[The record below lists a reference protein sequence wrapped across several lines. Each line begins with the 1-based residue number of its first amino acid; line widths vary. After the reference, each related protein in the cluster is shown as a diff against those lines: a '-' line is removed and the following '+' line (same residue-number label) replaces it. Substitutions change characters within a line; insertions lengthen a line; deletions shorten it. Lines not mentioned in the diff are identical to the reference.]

1 MAKKKKKTLGGLI
14 KSISSG
20 VKKGIKKV
28 GKVIAK
34 ESANARRAR
43 GGSSKSSG
51 SKGKSTPAV
60 QKYSQRS
67 AQVRNAGGI
76 SSYKAAQKEKK
87 SVSKAKQTN
96 WNNTFASRIKTPTG
110 TTVADNMR
118 AVGDYKRAK
127 YGQSQS
133 KQQQK
138 DTRTVKD
145 LQSWNTLS
153 VDRQRQIGNMGEKN
167 LNKAVNRYQ
176 NYYKVAAQ
184 QEAEKN
190 RYKAGADPDKA
201 DSFLDVVRDKAA
213 GKNGLI
219 KGAGEHISEHYLKP
233 LSKGKI
239 GTVAMNA
246 LNDVG
251 ETTDY
256 MALPLRA
263 LASQDNYVYGSKR
276 LQSRKLIDG
285 QTAWVYSGGKEKQ
298 KKLIEL
304 GAEKILNPN
313 VRATYLEHKKEKAAI
328 HEAGLDEEF
337 EKFAKEYKERNHKKR
352 NFGEKLKEAATTHKN
367 YDPDSGNK
375 ALDIVVGAAG
385 DPTTYLGIGAVGAA
399 AKGAK
404 AGAKAVGKA
413 AAKKAGKEAAEIV
426 EKGAVKN
433 AVKAA
438 AETGARKAGKEAVQ
452 DISGEVA
459 KARVAA
465 KDATKAAKPAV
476 TTAEGR
482 EAIRIKA
489 KMDAGLPVTEAEKK
503 LYNDVVNRSVN
514 AKVDK
519 AGKEA
524 VEARQAKQSTPNAK
538 VGSSPK
544 AQRTFSVKDKA
555 KKAYAT
561 AKAEDVG
568 TDSNLSSYVKE
579 SEVPEEM
586 KPIFSAY
593 KKSTNEKIKNAV
605 INLRNGRPAGART
618 FEVGGTVKTT
628 EGEVIKNLTGVDVTG
643 YKHVLDSDRILHIE
657 ERHGIVGQENTTMKN
672 ANDIARVGYVID
684 NPDSI
689 EYALDQ
695 NGKRRVSYQY
705 GNSNHEPAPL
715 IQYKKRVNG
724 DIVVI
729 EAVPDVSAKKLR
741 IESMYFDTGKTKMPK
756 NINGNPQVQNANNL
770 PRTSKTESGLM
781 PDSKI
786 PPAEGKVNTL
796 DPEYAEYAAKNRVKE
811 PVSEGSVTREVASPM
826 ESEGRTL
833 ENVGKRNV
841 KAYQFEHPEV
851 KPYFESEARV
861 MLGDLRNSVRG
872 EKSYSDALYDV
883 DGMGYTGTKR
893 QTTDDIAALLDGTG
907 FNSKGYSYQ
916 EIEDALEAIIKD
928 NGAENNAASKRV
940 EMMLDERLRNG
951 YTSYDGLEI
960 PASQE
965 YIDMLHAKGID
976 DYGSKVF
983 NERVDISN
991 SSKLDKAAKEAV
1003 EDINAKDYNNI
1014 KGEKVDGK
1022 AVQQIRSGDVSSD
1035 TGRTADIR
1043 QADGGIQG
1051 QSGRNGNDKPRISN
1065 SATAEGLG
1073 RTRGSSGDV
1082 LLDDAKFKQKKKEN
1096 GITDTELGETDHKT
1110 FSEALEQG
1118 KSSNKNGAY
1127 VDSKT
1132 VEDLEKSNAKT
1143 FLSKDGTCG
1152 VAVESNGNI
1161 VGAFKMAGSPHKGA
1175 VEDMIITARANGG
1188 TKMDCYG
1195 SKLVNMYEHAGFI
1208 PVARVPFS
1216 PEGIEDATLLS
1227 RRPDVYVLMKNGDDI
1242 DTVIETAG
1250 RNGYD
1255 LSFPDDLD
1263 KLPTFD
1269 DYDDALEYR
1278 NSLLKKQDAG
1288 IDINAPDTD
1297 WEKAA
1302 KDAVTN
1308 MEKDEAARAPETIKE
1323 KVKPD
1328 SELFDDAVKK
1338 ADYEAEAEKI
1348 MSDNPKMGQNAA
1360 KQNVLYYTTEEANS
1374 MFFEGFDDGLFR
1386 KSPKMSQKE
1395 AREKVANMAE
1405 GKSID
1410 DMARQFIGMDYTSDP
1425 HLFGAMAEK
1434 ILPEL
1439 SKRVEAGDKE
1449 ALKLLMEVSDHA
1461 NSIVSHGASMTN
1473 AAKMWVKMTPIGRCK
1488 AMDSEIARLNKQYG
1502 DRLKKLLELT
1512 DEQKA
1517 LIYKAQTD
1525 EEIGRAV
1532 AQVTEQIWDEIP
1544 STFWEKVNTARHIAM
1559 LLNIKTNLRN
1569 VAGNTAFA
1577 SVRAMSNGLEYV
1589 ITKSMKKTLD
1599 KYGGNAVR
1607 ATRVTSSEMK
1617 GAKNFLDKEFDLN
1630 YSSNSNKYKDQFDMS
1645 RPEGKTVLESK
1656 VGSNVEKFTYWT
1668 LEKGDVAFFKPEY
1681 QKSYARYCKSK
1692 GIPLDKMSEM
1702 TELQR
1707 KQANIYAMR
1716 EAEKATFR
1724 ETTSASR
1731 ALTKLKDNSATAK
1744 GKSVAGTVALRARSV
1759 ALESAVPFVK
1769 TPINVFRQS
1778 VDYSPFGLLKSV
1790 NEMITFKKR
1799 GDVEAL
1805 ENAIHHMS
1813 TGLTGSG
1820 LTVLGAY
1827 LYSHGI
1833 VTTNAGDKS
1842 GDAYYDRDMGYQ
1854 DYSLVIGNKSITI
1867 DWASPMQSSFFM
1879 GAQVYKMSEAKGMSG
1894 KEIMDGFLSLV
1905 SPHLDASFMS
1915 SAKDMMELFIQ
1926 EADTSRD
1933 GGGIGSAILKTV
1945 GGSIPQNF
1953 ISTLLPFSQLMSQT
1967 AGFTDDYQR
1976 DTRSTKE
1983 GTLEKSWDSWGKKMI
1998 NRIPGLRQKYLNPK
2012 LDRRGRD
2019 VKSLTADSNVLTK
2032 FANAF
2037 INPSNVKQITL
2048 DDTDREI
2055 IKIYKGIDTSTEEGK
2070 SSKKYFFYN
2079 FTGNPDYDLTNG
2091 KRMTYDE
2098 AYTYGKSSRSEQ
2110 NKVIQTMLK
2119 APSYKNMTNQMKVDE
2134 IKSSYYI
2141 GKSTA
2146 DMDTYGAKYA
2156 CESLNRDSDK
2166 DAWKRFNA
2174 YGGKAESFMNVYLGK
2189 EKLLARAHDT
2199 SYYTKALAIAAY
2211 GGKKAQKAYDIHDN
2225 KIKLEKEYLDDHGSI
2240 REYSNAM
2247 CNVMSTIKKSDA
2259 TDSMANKAVAAAH
2272 HKINKRTYKA
2282 MGFSSEQANMGIWFK
2297 KNGYSIKSL
2306 TKIKNNGDLL
2316 YDIGKKD
2323 GVMEYIDSLDLK
2335 SSTEKACLFRYL
2347 NSTANNP
2354 YGSIPNYLDMEDDS
2368 SGGSYGRRGY
2378 SRRGHRRG
2386 GGSGSGSSKNS
2397 NLPTWE
2403 EWVKQYIT
2411 TGSTSSKSSG
2421 STAAVKTVDSYLSEA
2436 YRKKQRKLVQK
2447 SLQ

>member
-76 SSYKAAQKEKK
+76 SSYKATQKEKK

-285 QTAWVYSGGKEKQ
+285 QTAWVYSGGKGKQ

-861 MLGDLRNSVRG
+861 MLGDLRNSVKG
-872 EKSYSDALYDV
+872 EKSYSNALYDV

-893 QTTDDIAALLDGTG
+893 QTTEDIAALLDGTG

-991 SSKLDKAAKEAV
+991 SSKLDKAAAEASDQATKIDSDKVAAADMGPEPTAV
-1003 EDINAKDYNNI
+1003 ETNPSLL
-1014 KGEKVDGK
+1014 
-1022 AVQQIRSGDVSSD
+1022 SGNVS
-1035 TGRTADIR
+1035 
-1043 QADGGIQG
+1043 Q
-1051 QSGRNGNDKPRISN
+1051 
-1065 SATAEGLG
+1065 
-1073 RTRGSSGDV
+1073 
-1082 LLDDAKFKQKKKEN
+1082 
-1096 GITDTELGETDHKT
+1096 
-1110 FSEALEQG
+1110 
-1118 KSSNKNGAY
+1118 NGA
-1127 VDSKT
+1127 K
-1132 VEDLEKSNAKT
+1132 
-1143 FLSKDGTCG
+1143 
-1152 VAVESNGNI
+1152 
-1161 VGAFKMAGSPHKGA
+1161 
-1175 VEDMIITARANGG
+1175 
-1188 TKMDCYG
+1188 
-1195 SKLVNMYEHAGFI
+1195 VN
-1208 PVARVPFS
+1208 VP
-1216 PEGIEDATLLS
+1216 DA
-1227 RRPDVYVLMKNGDDI
+1227 
-1242 DTVIETAG
+1242 
-1250 RNGYD
+1250 
-1255 LSFPDDLD
+1255 
-1263 KLPTFD
+1263 
-1269 DYDDALEYR
+1269 
-1278 NSLLKKQDAG
+1278 
-1288 IDINAPDTD
+1288 D
-1297 WEKAA
+1297 WEKTA

-1308 MEKDEAARAPETIKE
+1308 MEKDEAARAPEAIKE

-1502 DRLKKLLELT
+1502 DRLKKPLELT

-1617 GAKNFLDKEFDLN
+1617 GAKTFLDKEFDLN

-1668 LEKGDVAFFKPEY
+1668 LEKGDIAFFKPEY

-1731 ALTKLKDNSATAK
+1731 ALTKLKDKTATGK
-1744 GKSVAGTVALRARSV
+1744 GKSVAGTAALRAGNAV
-1759 ALESAVPFVK
+1759 LESTMPFVK

-1778 VDYSPFGLLKSV
+1778 VDYSPFGLLKSA
-1790 NEMITFKKR
+1790 NEMITFKKH
-1799 GDVEAL
+1799 GNVEAL

-1833 VTTNAGDKS
+1833 VSVKAGEKS
-1842 GDAYYDRDMGYQ
+1842 GDEYYDRDMGYQ

-1879 GAQVYKMSEAKGMSG
+1879 GAQMFKISESKGMSG
-1894 KEIMDGFLSLV
+1894 EEIFDGLLTLV
-1905 SPHLDASFMS
+1905 SPHMDASFMS
-1915 SAKDMMELFIQ
+1915 GTKDMMELFIE
-1926 EADTSRD
+1926 EAGRD
-1933 GGGIGSAILKTV
+1933 GNGLGSAILKTV

-2055 IKIYKGIDTSTEEGK
+2055 IKIYKGIDTNTEEGK

-2134 IKSSYYI
+2134 IKSSYYV
-2141 GKSTA
+2141 GKSKA
-2146 DMDTYGAKYA
+2146 DMKTYGAKYA

-2306 TKIKNNGDLL
+2306 TKIKNNGELL
-2316 YDIGKKD
+2316 YDIGEKD
-2323 GVMEYIDSLDLK
+2323 GVMEYIDSLNLK

-2411 TGSTSSKSSG
+2411 TGTTSSKSSG

>member
-76 SSYKAAQKEKK
+76 SSYKATQKEKK

-285 QTAWVYSGGKEKQ
+285 QTAWVYSGGKGKQ

-861 MLGDLRNSVRG
+861 MLGDLRNSVKG
-872 EKSYSDALYDV
+872 EKSYSNALYDV

-893 QTTDDIAALLDGTG
+893 QTTEDIAALLDGTG

-991 SSKLDKAAKEAV
+991 SSKLDKAAAEASDQATKIDSDKVAAADMGPEPTAV
-1003 EDINAKDYNNI
+1003 ETNPSLL
-1014 KGEKVDGK
+1014 
-1022 AVQQIRSGDVSSD
+1022 SGNVS
-1035 TGRTADIR
+1035 
-1043 QADGGIQG
+1043 Q
-1051 QSGRNGNDKPRISN
+1051 
-1065 SATAEGLG
+1065 
-1073 RTRGSSGDV
+1073 
-1082 LLDDAKFKQKKKEN
+1082 
-1096 GITDTELGETDHKT
+1096 
-1110 FSEALEQG
+1110 
-1118 KSSNKNGAY
+1118 NGA
-1127 VDSKT
+1127 K
-1132 VEDLEKSNAKT
+1132 
-1143 FLSKDGTCG
+1143 
-1152 VAVESNGNI
+1152 
-1161 VGAFKMAGSPHKGA
+1161 
-1175 VEDMIITARANGG
+1175 
-1188 TKMDCYG
+1188 
-1195 SKLVNMYEHAGFI
+1195 VN
-1208 PVARVPFS
+1208 VP
-1216 PEGIEDATLLS
+1216 DA
-1227 RRPDVYVLMKNGDDI
+1227 
-1242 DTVIETAG
+1242 
-1250 RNGYD
+1250 
-1255 LSFPDDLD
+1255 
-1263 KLPTFD
+1263 
-1269 DYDDALEYR
+1269 
-1278 NSLLKKQDAG
+1278 
-1288 IDINAPDTD
+1288 D
-1297 WEKAA
+1297 WEKTA

-1308 MEKDEAARAPETIKE
+1308 MEKDEAARAPEAIKE

-1502 DRLKKLLELT
+1502 DRLKKPLELT

-1617 GAKNFLDKEFDLN
+1617 GAKTFLDKEFDLN

-1668 LEKGDVAFFKPEY
+1668 LEKGDIAFFKPEY

-1692 GIPLDKMSEM
+1692 GIPLDKMSKM

-1707 KQANIYAMR
+1707 KQANIYAMK

-1731 ALTKLKDNSATAK
+1731 ALTKLKDKTATGK
-1744 GKSVAGTVALRARSV
+1744 GKSVAGTAALRAGNAV
-1759 ALESAVPFVK
+1759 LESTMPFVK

-1778 VDYSPFGLLKSV
+1778 VDYSPFGLLKSA
-1790 NEMITFKKR
+1790 NEMITFKKH
-1799 GDVEAL
+1799 GNVEAL

-1833 VTTNAGDKS
+1833 VSVKAGEKS
-1842 GDAYYDRDMGYQ
+1842 GDEYYDRDMGYQ

-1879 GAQVYKMSEAKGMSG
+1879 GAQMFKMSESKGMSG
-1894 KEIMDGFLSLV
+1894 EEIFDGLLTLV
-1905 SPHLDASFMS
+1905 SPHMDASFMS
-1915 SAKDMMELFIQ
+1915 GTKDMMELFIE
-1926 EADTSRD
+1926 EAGRD
-1933 GGGIGSAILKTV
+1933 GNGLGSAILKTV

-2055 IKIYKGIDTSTEEGK
+2055 IKIYKGIDTSTKEGK
-2070 SSKKYFFYN
+2070 SSKKHFFYN

-2098 AYTYGKSSRSEQ
+2098 AYTYGKSSRGEQ
-2110 NKVIQTMLK
+2110 NNVIQDMLK
-2119 APSYKNMTNQMKVDE
+2119 ASSYKNMTNQMKVDE
-2134 IKSSYYI
+2134 IKSSYFI
-2141 GKSTA
+2141 GQSTA
-2146 DMDTYGAKYA
+2146 DMKTYGAKYA
-2156 CESLNRDSDK
+2156 CESLNRDK
-2166 DAWKRFNA
+2166 DAYKKYEA
-2174 YGGKAESFMNVYLGK
+2174 LGGKAKDFMNVYLGK

-2199 SYYTKALAIAAY
+2199 TWYTKALAIEAY
-2211 GGKKAQKAYDIHDN
+2211 GGANKKNMRTAFEIKPD
-2225 KIKLEKEYLDDHGSI
+2225 KVKLEREYLENHGSI
-2240 REYSNAM
+2240 KEYSNAM
-2247 CNVMSTIKKSDA
+2247 CKIVSTVNKSGILDDRKSQYG
-2259 TDSMANKAVAAAH
+2259 TPEPSMAEKAVAAAYH
-2272 HKINKRTYKA
+2272 NINNRTYKA
-2282 MGFSSEQANMGIWFK
+2282 MGLSVDQANMGIWFK
-2297 KNGYSIKSL
+2297 DNGYSLKAL
-2306 TKIKNNGDLL
+2306 DKIKDNGDML
-2316 YDIGKKD
+2316 YDLGNKD
-2323 GVMEYIDSLDLK
+2323 GVIEYIDSLNLK
-2335 SSTEKACLFRYL
+2335 DNTEKACLFRYL
-2347 NSTANNP
+2347 STANNP

-2411 TGSTSSKSSG
+2411 TGPTSSKSSG

>member
-1 MAKKKKKTLGGLI
+1 MAKKKKKTIGGLI
-14 KSISSG
+14 KSIGSG
-20 VKKGIKKV
+20 IKKSVKKV

-87 SVSKAKQTN
+87 NVSKAKQTN

-110 TTVADNMR
+110 TTVADNLR

-145 LQSWNTLS
+145 IQSWNTLS
-153 VDRQRQIGNMGEKN
+153 VNRQNQIGKMGEKN
-167 LNKAVNRYQ
+167 INKAVNRYQ

-201 DSFLDVVRDKAA
+201 DSFLDVARDKAA

-239 GTVAMNA
+239 GTVAMNL
-246 LNDVG
+246 LNEVG
-251 ETTDY
+251 ENAD
-256 MALPLRA
+256 AVGIGLRA
-263 LASQDNYVYGSKR
+263 LESSDSYVYGSKNF
-276 LQSRKLIDG
+276 QTRKRIEG
-285 QTAWVYSGGKEKQ
+285 QKAWVYSGGKEKQ
-298 KKLIEL
+298 KKLMEL
-304 GAEKILNPN
+304 GAEDAIDANRSTP
-313 VRATYLEHKKEKAAI
+313 LERKEKLKAI
-328 HEAGLDEEF
+328 RKAGLEDELKKF
-337 EKFAKEYKERNHKKR
+337 EKEWRERNRGQKHADLK
-352 NFGEKLKEAATTHKN
+352 KLKEAYTTHKN
-367 YDPDSGNK
+367 YNADSGNK
-375 ALDIVVGAAG
+375 VLDILYETAI
-385 DPTTYLGIGAVGAA
+385 DPTTYIGVGAVDGAV
-399 AKGAK
+399 KGVK
-404 AGAKAVGKA
+404 AGAKAATKA
-413 AAKKAGKEAAEIV
+413 AAKKAGKEAAGIV

-438 AETGARKAGKEAVQ
+438 AETGAKKAGKEAAQNVG
-452 DISGEVA
+452 GEVA

-465 KDATKAAKPAV
+465 KDAAKAAQPAV
-476 TTAEGR
+476 TKAEGK
-482 EAIRIKA
+482 EAIRVKA
-489 KMDAGLPVTEAEKK
+489 RMDAGQPVTDAEKK

-514 AKVDK
+514 AKVEK

-524 VEARQAKQSTPNAK
+524 VEVRRAEEAAKNTTSGNRRLRTADIETYNNTGSKKALHKKAKSSDNVLTSDEEIQNFIHKSISTGNEEIKAYGVVGDNFAADISKATGGNVDISGKYLELPSGKVRHAK
-538 VGSSPK
+538 KNHMKPK
-544 AQRTFSVKDKA
+544 EKGDLPLTETDFRKIPDYIDNYDDIIEVVDTKNGVRIKIANKVNGYTIITEMVSDSRHSVKFQNMWKVETT
-555 KKAYAT
+555 KYL
-561 AKAEDVG
+561 AEKEKSLRYQVPLS
-568 TDSNLSSYVKE
+568 TKRPYDSNLS
-579 SEVPEEM
+579 
-586 KPIFSAY
+586 
-593 KKSTNEKIKNAV
+593 
-605 INLRNGRPAGART
+605 AG
-618 FEVGGTVKTT
+618 
-628 EGEVIKNLTGVDVTG
+628 
-643 YKHVLDSDRILHIE
+643 
-657 ERHGIVGQENTTMKN
+657 
-672 ANDIARVGYVID
+672 
-684 NPDSI
+684 
-689 EYALDQ
+689 
-695 NGKRRVSYQY
+695 
-705 GNSNHEPAPL
+705 
-715 IQYKKRVNG
+715 
-724 DIVVI
+724 
-729 EAVPDVSAKKLR
+729 KL
-741 IESMYFDTGKTKMPK
+741 S
-756 NINGNPQVQNANNL
+756 
-770 PRTSKTESGLM
+770 S
-781 PDSKI
+781 DSKI
-786 PPAEGKVNTL
+786 SSAEGKVNTL

-811 PVSEGSVTREVASPM
+811 PVSEGNVTREVESPL

-841 KAYQFEHPEV
+841 KAYQYEHPEV

-861 MLGDLRNSVRG
+861 MLGDLRNSTKG
-872 EKSYSDALYDV
+872 ERSFSSALYEAN
-883 DGMGYTGTKR
+883 GLGYTGTSR
-893 QTTDDIAALLDGTG
+893 HTTDDIATLLDGIG
-907 FNSKGYSYQ
+907 FNTKGYSYQ

-928 NGAENNAASKRV
+928 KGAENNAASKRV
-940 EMMLDERLRNG
+940 EIMLDERLRNG

-960 PASQE
+960 PPNQE
-965 YIDMLHAKGID
+965 YIDMLYAKGVD

-983 NERVDISN
+983 NERVDISDG
-991 SSKLDKAAKEAV
+991 SKLDNAAKEAV
-1003 EDINAKDYNNI
+1003 EESNVKN
-1014 KGEKVDGK
+1014 
-1022 AVQQIRSGDVSSD
+1022 DVSS
-1035 TGRTADIR
+1035 
-1043 QADGGIQG
+1043 
-1051 QSGRNGNDKPRISN
+1051 
-1065 SATAEGLG
+1065 E
-1073 RTRGSSGDV
+1073 
-1082 LLDDAKFKQKKKEN
+1082 DAKLPQKKADSS
-1096 GITDTELGETDHKT
+1096 IT
-1110 FSEALEQG
+1110 
-1118 KSSNKNGAY
+1118 
-1127 VDSKT
+1127 
-1132 VEDLEKSNAKT
+1132 
-1143 FLSKDGTCG
+1143 
-1152 VAVESNGNI
+1152 
-1161 VGAFKMAGSPHKGA
+1161 
-1175 VEDMIITARANGG
+1175 
-1188 TKMDCYG
+1188 
-1195 SKLVNMYEHAGFI
+1195 
-1208 PVARVPFS
+1208 
-1216 PEGIEDATLLS
+1216 
-1227 RRPDVYVLMKNGDDI
+1227 
-1242 DTVIETAG
+1242 
-1250 RNGYD
+1250 
-1255 LSFPDDLD
+1255 
-1263 KLPTFD
+1263 
-1269 DYDDALEYR
+1269 
-1278 NSLLKKQDAG
+1278 
-1288 IDINAPDTD
+1288 DTD
-1297 WEKAA
+1297 WEKTA
-1302 KDAVTN
+1302 KDAVEN
-1308 MEKDEAARAPETIKE
+1308 MDKNEAARAPETIKE

-1338 ADYEAEAEKI
+1338 ADYKAEAEKI
-1348 MSDNPKMGQNAA
+1348 MSDNSGMGQNAA
-1360 KQNVLYYTTEEANS
+1360 KQNVLYYTTEEANN

-1386 KSPKMSQKE
+1386 KSPKISQKE
-1395 AREKVANMAE
+1395 ARDKVANMAE

-1410 DMARQFIGMDYTSDP
+1410 DMARQFLGMDYTSDP

-1439 SKRVEAGDKE
+1439 SKRVEAGDKD
-1449 ALKLLMEVSDHA
+1449 ALEVLMIVSDHA
-1461 NSIVSHGASMTN
+1461 NSIVSHSASMTN

-1502 DRLKKLLELT
+1502 DRLKKPLELT

-1577 SVRAMSNGLEYV
+1577 SVRAMSNGLEYIV
-1589 ITKSMKKTLD
+1589 TKSMKKTID
-1599 KYGGNAVR
+1599 KHGGDAVR
-1607 ATRVTSSEMK
+1607 ATRVTGAEMK
-1617 GAKNFLDKEFDLN
+1617 GAKDFLNKEFDLN

-1656 VGSNVEKFTYWT
+1656 VGSSVEKFTYWT
-1668 LEKGDVAFFKPEY
+1668 LEKGDIAFFKPEY

-1692 GIPLDKMSEM
+1692 GIPLDKLSEM

-1724 ETTSASR
+1724 ETTSASK
-1731 ALTKLKDNSATAK
+1731 ALTKLKDKTATAK
-1744 GKSVAGTVALRARSV
+1744 GKSVAGTALLRAENAV
-1759 ALESAVPFVK
+1759 LESTMPFVK

-1778 VDYSPFGLLKSV
+1778 VDYSPIGLLKSV

-1799 GDVEAL
+1799 GNVEAL

-1833 VTTNAGDKS
+1833 VTVKAGNKS
-1842 GDAYYDRDMGYQ
+1842 GDEYYDRDMGYQ

-1879 GAQVYKMSEAKGMSG
+1879 GAQMFKMSESKGMSG
-1894 KEIMDGFLSLV
+1894 EEIFNGLLTLV

-1915 SAKDMMELFIQ
+1915 GTKDVMELFIE
-1926 EADTSRD
+1926 EAGRD
-1933 GGGIGSAILKTV
+1933 GNGVGSAILKTV

-1967 AGFTDDYQR
+1967 AGFTDEYQR
-1976 DTRSTKE
+1976 DTRSTKA

-2019 VKSLTADSNVLTK
+2019 VKSLTADSNILTK

-2037 INPSNVKQITL
+2037 VNPSNVKQITL
-2048 DDTDREI
+2048 DDTDREL
-2055 IKIYKGIDTSTEEGK
+2055 IKIYKGIDTSTEAGK
-2070 SSKKYFFYN
+2070 DSKERFFYN
-2079 FTGNPDYDLTNG
+2079 FTGNPTYNLTDG

-2098 AYTYGKSSRSEQ
+2098 AYTYGKSSRGEQ
-2110 NKVIQTMLK
+2110 NNVIQDMLK
-2119 APSYKNMTNQMKVDE
+2119 ASSYKNMTNQMKVDE

-2156 CESLNRDSDK
+2156 CESLTRDK
-2166 DAWKRFNA
+2166 DAYKKYEA
-2174 YGGKAESFMNVYLGK
+2174 LGGKAKDFMNVYLGK

-2199 SYYTKALAIAAY
+2199 TWYTKALAIEAY
-2211 GGKKAQKAYDIHDN
+2211 GGANKKNMRTAFEIKPD
-2225 KIKLEKEYLDDHGSI
+2225 KVKLEREYLENHGSI
-2240 REYSNAM
+2240 KEYSNAM
-2247 CNVMSTIKKSDA
+2247 CKIVSTVNQSGILDDKKSQYG
-2259 TDSMANKAVAAAH
+2259 TPEPSMAQKAVAAAYH
-2272 HKINKRTYKA
+2272 NINNRTYKA
-2282 MGFSSEQANMGIWFK
+2282 MGLSADQANMGIWFK
-2297 KNGYSIKSL
+2297 KNGYNLKAL
-2306 TKIKNNGDLL
+2306 DKIKDNGDIL
-2316 YDIGKKD
+2316 YDLGNKD
-2323 GVMEYIDSLDLK
+2323 GVIEYIDSLNLK
-2335 SSTEKACLFRYL
+2335 DNTEKACLFRYL
-2347 NSTANNP
+2347 STANNP

-2368 SGGSYGRRGY
+2368 KSGGSYSGRSYSRRGY
-2378 SRRGHRRG
+2378 SR
-2386 GGSGSGSSKNS
+2386 GGSGSSSGKS
-2397 NLPTWE
+2397 SSLPTWE

-2411 TGSTSSKSSG
+2411 TGATSSKSSG

>member
-133 KQQQK
+133 RQQQK

-153 VDRQRQIGNMGEKN
+153 VNRQKQIGNMGEKN

-786 PPAEGKVNTL
+786 PPAEGKVNT
-796 DPEYAEYAAKNRVKE
+796 P
-811 PVSEGSVTREVASPM
+811 
-826 ESEGRTL
+826 
-833 ENVGKRNV
+833 
-841 KAYQFEHPEV
+841 
-851 KPYFESEARV
+851 
-861 MLGDLRNSVRG
+861 
-872 EKSYSDALYDV
+872 DA
-883 DGMGYTGTKR
+883 
-893 QTTDDIAALLDGTG
+893 
-907 FNSKGYSYQ
+907 N
-916 EIEDALEAIIKD
+916 
-928 NGAENNAASKRV
+928 
-940 EMMLDERLRNG
+940 
-951 YTSYDGLEI
+951 
-960 PASQE
+960 
-965 YIDMLHAKGID
+965 
-976 DYGSKVF
+976 
-983 NERVDISN
+983 
-991 SSKLDKAAKEAV
+991 LDKAAKEAV

-1022 AVQQIRSGDVSSD
+1022 AVQQIRSGAVSSD

-1043 QADGGIQG
+1043 QAYGGIQG

-1227 RRPDVYVLMKNGDDI
+1227 RRPDVYILMKNSDDI

-1297 WEKAA
+1297 WEKTA

-1308 MEKDEAARAPETIKE
+1308 MEKDEAARAPEAIKE

-1502 DRLKKLLELT
+1502 DRLKKPLELT

-1617 GAKNFLDKEFDLN
+1617 GAKTFLDKEFDLN

-1668 LEKGDVAFFKPEY
+1668 LEKGDIAFFKPEY

-1731 ALTKLKDNSATAK
+1731 ALTKLKDKTATGK
-1744 GKSVAGTVALRARSV
+1744 GKSVAGTAALRAGNAV
-1759 ALESAVPFVK
+1759 LESTMPFVK

-1778 VDYSPFGLLKSV
+1778 VDYSPFGLLKSA
-1790 NEMITFKKR
+1790 NEMITFKKH
-1799 GDVEAL
+1799 GNVEAL

-1833 VTTNAGDKS
+1833 VSVKAGEKS
-1842 GDAYYDRDMGYQ
+1842 GDEYYDRDMGYQ

-1879 GAQVYKMSEAKGMSG
+1879 GAQMFKMSESKGMSG
-1894 KEIMDGFLSLV
+1894 EEIFDGLLTLV
-1905 SPHLDASFMS
+1905 SPHMDASFMS
-1915 SAKDMMELFIQ
+1915 GTKDMMELFIE
-1926 EADTSRD
+1926 EAGRD
-1933 GGGIGSAILKTV
+1933 GNGLGSAILKTV

-1967 AGFTDDYQR
+1967 AGFTDECQR

-2048 DDTDREI
+2048 DDADREI

-2070 SSKKYFFYN
+2070 SSKKYFLYN

-2098 AYTYGKSSRSEQ
+2098 AYTYGKSSRGEQ

-2134 IKSSYYI
+2134 IKSSYYV
-2141 GKSTA
+2141 GKSKA
-2146 DMDTYGAKYA
+2146 DMKTYGAKYA

>member
-184 QEAEKN
+184 QGAEKN

-375 ALDIVVGAAG
+375 ALDIVIGAAG

-489 KMDAGLPVTEAEKK
+489 KMDAGLPVTDAERK

-524 VEARQAKQSTPNAK
+524 VEDL
-538 VGSSPK
+538 K
-544 AQRTFSVKDKA
+544 AERAVSRRIRTNEDVKK
-555 KKAYAT
+555 YMAT
-561 AKAEDVG
+561 APKNSTKRNTIRAWKAGEKVVLTSDDEIKHFISDAIDGKVVKQAG
-568 TDSNLSSYVKE
+568 YGIVNRRLSSDVKRIDNSIDIKDYYLE
-579 SEVPEEM
+579 LNPSDLQHGFNDHADPKQVGDLPLT
-586 KPIFSAY
+586 
-593 KKSTNEKIKNAV
+593 KKDFEKIPEY
-605 INLRNGRPAGART
+605 IDTYDDIL
-618 FEVGGTVKTT
+618 EVVHSGKF
-628 EGEVIKNLTGVDVTG
+628 K
-643 YKHVLDSDRILHIE
+643 KCVL
-657 ERHGIVGQENTTMKN
+657 G
-672 ANDIARVGYVID
+672 
-684 NPDSI
+684 
-689 EYALDQ
+689 
-695 NGKRRVSYQY
+695 
-705 GNSNHEPAPL
+705 
-715 IQYKKRVNG
+715 KRVNG
-724 DIVVI
+724 YTVIVEFI
-729 EAVPDVSAKKLR
+729 SDGRKALR
-741 IESMYFDTGKTKMPK
+741 PKTVYKM
-756 NINGNPQVQNANNL
+756 
-770 PRTSKTESGLM
+770 KTEKYLNKYGDQIKRNATVDAQAQRLEKSIKAPSSLDI
-781 PDSKI
+781 PSNSKI
-786 PPAEGKVNTL
+786 PSTEGKVNPSGNFVSENKTGLDNLPGNGLQLPKLGDTSDPINSLSKEAGKVNVL

-833 ENVGKRNV
+833 ENVGKRDV

-861 MLGDLRNSVRG
+861 MLGDLRNSVKG

-893 QTTDDIAALLDGTG
+893 QTTEDIAALLDGTG

-991 SSKLDKAAKEAV
+991 SSKLDKAAAEASDQATKIDSDKVAAADMGPEPTAV
-1003 EDINAKDYNNI
+1003 ETNPSLL
-1014 KGEKVDGK
+1014 
-1022 AVQQIRSGDVSSD
+1022 SGNVS
-1035 TGRTADIR
+1035 
-1043 QADGGIQG
+1043 Q
-1051 QSGRNGNDKPRISN
+1051 
-1065 SATAEGLG
+1065 
-1073 RTRGSSGDV
+1073 
-1082 LLDDAKFKQKKKEN
+1082 
-1096 GITDTELGETDHKT
+1096 
-1110 FSEALEQG
+1110 
-1118 KSSNKNGAY
+1118 NGA
-1127 VDSKT
+1127 K
-1132 VEDLEKSNAKT
+1132 
-1143 FLSKDGTCG
+1143 
-1152 VAVESNGNI
+1152 
-1161 VGAFKMAGSPHKGA
+1161 
-1175 VEDMIITARANGG
+1175 
-1188 TKMDCYG
+1188 
-1195 SKLVNMYEHAGFI
+1195 VN
-1208 PVARVPFS
+1208 V
-1216 PEGIEDATLLS
+1216 
-1227 RRPDVYVLMKNGDDI
+1227 
-1242 DTVIETAG
+1242 
-1250 RNGYD
+1250 
-1255 LSFPDDLD
+1255 
-1263 KLPTFD
+1263 
-1269 DYDDALEYR
+1269 
-1278 NSLLKKQDAG
+1278 
-1288 IDINAPDTD
+1288 PDTD
-1297 WEKAA
+1297 WEKTA

-1308 MEKDEAARAPETIKE
+1308 MEKDEAARAPEAIKE

-1502 DRLKKLLELT
+1502 DRLKKPLELT

-1617 GAKNFLDKEFDLN
+1617 GAKTFLDKEFDLN

-1668 LEKGDVAFFKPEY
+1668 LEKGDIAFFKPEY

-1731 ALTKLKDNSATAK
+1731 ALTKLKDKTATGK
-1744 GKSVAGTVALRARSV
+1744 GKSVAGTAALRAGNAV
-1759 ALESAVPFVK
+1759 LESTMPFVK

-1778 VDYSPFGLLKSV
+1778 VDYSPFGLLKSA
-1790 NEMITFKKR
+1790 NEMITFKKH
-1799 GDVEAL
+1799 GNVEAL

-1833 VTTNAGDKS
+1833 VSVKAGEKS
-1842 GDAYYDRDMGYQ
+1842 GDEYYDRDMGYQ

-1879 GAQVYKMSEAKGMSG
+1879 GAQMFKISESKGMSG
-1894 KEIMDGFLSLV
+1894 EEIFDGLLTLV
-1905 SPHLDASFMS
+1905 SPHMDASFMS
-1915 SAKDMMELFIQ
+1915 GTKDMMELFIE
-1926 EADTSRD
+1926 EAGRD
-1933 GGGIGSAILKTV
+1933 GNGLGSAILKTV

-2070 SSKKYFFYN
+2070 SSKKYLFYN

-2134 IKSSYYI
+2134 IKSSYYV
-2141 GKSTA
+2141 GKSKA
-2146 DMDTYGAKYA
+2146 DMKTYGAKYA

-2411 TGSTSSKSSG
+2411 TGPTSSKSSG

>member
-34 ESANARRAR
+34 ESANASRAR

-87 SVSKAKQTN
+87 SVSKVNQTN

-127 YGQSQS
+127 YGQAQS

-153 VDRQRQIGNMGEKN
+153 VNRQKQLGKMGEKN

-313 VRATYLEHKKEKAAI
+313 VRATYLDHKKEKAAI

-482 EAIRIKA
+482 EAIRVKA
-489 KMDAGLPVTEAEKK
+489 RMDAGLPITDAEKEM
-503 LYNDVVNRSVN
+503 YNKVVNRSVN

-524 VEARQAKQSTPNAK
+524 VVELGEKKSVRKRNADDTAYDPRTTK
-538 VGSSPK
+538 ILNPYSGESPK
-544 AQRTFSVKDKA
+544 INNYYPNWVKVDKKHVENAENTIKTTDGSKKLVKQAYEKVFTDSGDARKITVKGVTYNEKPYDVSVA
-555 KKAYAT
+555 KKAVGKVVSDPHMTPEKLAIINQLDDVIADAHFVGSGGFIQHGSKQKQVLRYDYFETDVRIGSDDYVVSFDVEVYKASNNYRTHRVTKIDLNKVSAADMGPEPT
-561 AKAEDVG
+561 AVE
-568 TDSNLSSYVKE
+568 TNPSLLSSNVSQKDVK
-579 SEVPEEM
+579 VN
-586 KPIFSAY
+586 
-593 KKSTNEKIKNAV
+593 T
-605 INLRNGRPAGART
+605 LAG
-618 FEVGGTVKTT
+618 
-628 EGEVIKNLTGVDVTG
+628 D
-643 YKHVLDSDRILHIE
+643 
-657 ERHGIVGQENTTMKN
+657 
-672 ANDIARVGYVID
+672 
-684 NPDSI
+684 
-689 EYALDQ
+689 
-695 NGKRRVSYQY
+695 
-705 GNSNHEPAPL
+705 
-715 IQYKKRVNG
+715 
-724 DIVVI
+724 
-729 EAVPDVSAKKLR
+729 
-741 IESMYFDTGKTKMPK
+741 KTKRDATVDAQAQRLEKSIKAPSSLDIPS
-756 NINGNPQVQNANNL
+756 N
-770 PRTSKTESGLM
+770 
-781 PDSKI
+781 SKI
-786 PPAEGKVNTL
+786 SSTEGKVNA
-796 DPEYAEYAAKNRVKE
+796 P
-811 PVSEGSVTREVASPM
+811 
-826 ESEGRTL
+826 
-833 ENVGKRNV
+833 
-841 KAYQFEHPEV
+841 
-851 KPYFESEARV
+851 
-861 MLGDLRNSVRG
+861 
-872 EKSYSDALYDV
+872 DA
-883 DGMGYTGTKR
+883 
-893 QTTDDIAALLDGTG
+893 
-907 FNSKGYSYQ
+907 N
-916 EIEDALEAIIKD
+916 
-928 NGAENNAASKRV
+928 
-940 EMMLDERLRNG
+940 
-951 YTSYDGLEI
+951 
-960 PASQE
+960 
-965 YIDMLHAKGID
+965 
-976 DYGSKVF
+976 
-983 NERVDISN
+983 
-991 SSKLDKAAKEAV
+991 LDKAAKEAV

-1043 QADGGIQG
+1043 QTDEGIQG
-1051 QSGRNGNDKPRISN
+1051 RSGRTENDIGRTDK
-1065 SATAEGLG
+1065 SATAERLG
-1073 RTRGSSGDV
+1073 GTRGSSGDV

-1132 VEDLEKSNAKT
+1132 VEELEKSNAKT

-1161 VGAFKMAGSPHKGA
+1161 VGAFKMADSPHKGA
-1175 VEDMIITARANGG
+1175 VKDMIITARANGG

-1195 SKLVNMYEHAGFI
+1195 SKLVNMYERAGFI

-1216 PEGIEDATLLS
+1216 PEGIEDAILLS
-1227 RRPDVYVLMKNGDDI
+1227 RRPDVYILMKNSDDI
-1242 DTVIETAG
+1242 DTVVETVG
-1250 RNGYD
+1250 KDGYKW
-1255 LSFPDDLD
+1255 SSQADLD

-1288 IDINAPDTD
+1288 IDINAPDPD
-1297 WEKAA
+1297 WEKTA

-1488 AMDSEIARLNKQYG
+1488 AMDNEIARLNKQYG
-1502 DRLKKLLELT
+1502 DRLKKPLELT

-1617 GAKNFLDKEFDLN
+1617 GAKDFLDKEFDLN

-1656 VGSNVEKFTYWT
+1656 VGSSVEKFTYWT
-1668 LEKGDVAFFKPEY
+1668 LEKGDIAFFKPEY

-1731 ALTKLKDNSATAK
+1731 ALTKLKDESATAK
-1744 GKSVAGTVALRARSV
+1744 GKSIAGTVALRARSV

-1799 GDVEAL
+1799 GNVEAL

-1915 SAKDMMELFIQ
+1915 SARDMMELFIQ

-1933 GGGIGSAILKTV
+1933 GGGIGSAILKTA

-1967 AGFTDDYQR
+1967 AGFTDEYQR
-1976 DTRSTKE
+1976 DTRSTKS

-2055 IKIYKGIDTSTEEGK
+2055 IKIYKGIDTSTKEGK
-2070 SSKKYFFYN
+2070 DSQKRFFYN
-2079 FTGNPDYDLTNG
+2079 FTGNPTYDLTNG

-2110 NKVIQTMLK
+2110 NNVIQDMLK
-2119 APSYKNMTNQMKVDE
+2119 ASSYKNMTNQMKVDE
-2134 IKSSYYI
+2134 IKSSYFI
-2141 GKSTA
+2141 GTSTA
-2146 DMDTYGAKYA
+2146 DMKTYGAKYA
-2156 CESLNRDSDK
+2156 CESLTRDK
-2166 DAWKRFNA
+2166 DAYKKYEA
-2174 YGGKAESFMNVYLGK
+2174 LGGKAKDFMNVYLGK

-2199 SYYTKALAIAAY
+2199 TWYTKALAIEAY
-2211 GGKKAQKAYDIHDN
+2211 GGANKKDMRTAFEIKPD
-2225 KIKLEKEYLDDHGSI
+2225 KVKLEREYLENHGSI
-2240 REYSNAM
+2240 KEYSNAM
-2247 CNVMSTIKKSDA
+2247 CKIVSTVNQSGVLDDKK
-2259 TDSMANKAVAAAH
+2259 TQYGTPEPSMAQKAVAAAYH
-2272 HKINKRTYKA
+2272 NINNRTYKA
-2282 MGFSSEQANMGIWFK
+2282 MGLSVDQANMGIWFK
-2297 KNGYSIKSL
+2297 KNGYSLKAL
-2306 TKIKNNGDLL
+2306 DKIKDNGDML
-2316 YDIGKKD
+2316 YDLGNKD
-2323 GVMEYIDSLDLK
+2323 GVIEYIDSLNLK
-2335 SSTEKACLFRYL
+2335 DNTEKACLFRYL
-2347 NSTANNP
+2347 STANNP
-2354 YGSIPNYLDMEDDS
+2354 YGSIPNYLKMEDDG
-2368 SGGSYGRRGY
+2368 SGGSYGGRGY
-2378 SRRGHRRG
+2378 SRRGYSR
-2386 GGSGSGSSKNS
+2386 GGSGSGSKKSS
-2397 NLPTWE
+2397 DLPTWE

>member
-67 AQVRNAGGI
+67 AQVRNTGGI

-87 SVSKAKQTN
+87 NVSKASQTN
-96 WNNTFASRIKTPTG
+96 WNNTFASKIKTPTG

-153 VDRQRQIGNMGEKN
+153 VDRQKQLGKMGEKN

-201 DSFLDVVRDKAA
+201 DSFLDVFRDKAA

-239 GTVAMNA
+239 GTVAMNV
-246 LNDVG
+246 LNEIGEDSDAVG
-251 ETTDY
+251 IG
-256 MALPLRA
+256 LRS
-263 LASQDNYVYGSKR
+263 LESQNSYVYGSKNF
-276 LQSRKLIDG
+276 QTRKMIDG
-285 QTAWVYSGGKEKQ
+285 QKAWVYSGGKEKQ

-304 GAEKILNPN
+304 GAEGAIGLNSTP
-313 VRATYLEHKKEKAAI
+313 LERKKKLKAI
-328 HEAGLDEEF
+328 HEAGLDDEF
-337 EKFAKEYKERNHKKR
+337 EKFKKEYAVRNRGQKHADLNELKK
-352 NFGEKLKEAATTHKN
+352 AYTTHKN
-367 YDPDSGNK
+367 YNADSGNK
-375 ALDIVVGAAG
+375 ALDFLYEIAI
-385 DPTTYLGIGAVGAA
+385 DPTTYAGIGAVGAA
-399 AKGAK
+399 AKGVKAGAK
-404 AGAKAVGKA
+404 AGVKAVGKA

-438 AETGARKAGKEAVQ
+438 AETGAKKAGKEAVQ
-452 DISGEVA
+452 DVSGEVA

-465 KDATKAAKPAV
+465 KDVSKAAKPAV

-482 EAIRIKA
+482 EAIRVKA
-489 KMDAGLPVTEAEKK
+489 RMDAGLPVTEAEKEM
-503 LYNDVVNRSVN
+503 YNKVVNRSVN

-524 VEARQAKQSTPNAK
+524 VENLKAERATSRRIETDEDVQKYLLTASNTKTKRKTIHAWENGEKVVLTSDDDIKQFISDSIDGKVDKQAGYGIVNRKLSADLKRIN
-538 VGSSPK
+538 GDID
-544 AQRTFSVKDKA
+544 VKDYYLELNPSDLRHGFKEHVEPKQLGDLPITKA
-555 KKAYAT
+555 DIENIPKYIDDYDDII
-561 AKAEDVG
+561 DVVSTG
-568 TDSNLSSYVKE
+568 N
-579 SEVPEEM
+579 
-586 KPIFSAY
+586 
-593 KKSTNEKIKNAV
+593 KKSFV
-605 INLRNGRPAGART
+605 IG
-618 FEVGGTVKTT
+618 
-628 EGEVIKNLTGVDVTG
+628 
-643 YKHVLDSDRILHIE
+643 
-657 ERHGIVGQENTTMKN
+657 
-672 ANDIARVGYVID
+672 
-684 NPDSI
+684 
-689 EYALDQ
+689 
-695 NGKRRVSYQY
+695 
-705 GNSNHEPAPL
+705 
-715 IQYKKRVNG
+715 KRVNG
-724 DIVVI
+724 HTVIVEV
-729 EAVPDVSAKKLR
+729 VSDGRQSIKP
-741 IESMYFDTGKTKMPK
+741 KTFFKM
-756 NINGNPQVQNANNL
+756 
-770 PRTSKTESGLM
+770 KTEKYLEQYGDKIRKNALVDAQAQRLEIGSNRTPSSLGI
-781 PDSKI
+781 PSDSKI

-811 PVSEGSVTREVASPM
+811 PISEGSVPREVASPM

-833 ENVGKRNV
+833 ENVGKRDV

-861 MLGDLRNSVRG
+861 MLGDLKNSVKG

-960 PASQE
+960 PANQE
-965 YIDMLHAKGID
+965 YIDMLHAKEID

-1003 EDINAKDYNNI
+1003 EDIN
-1014 KGEKVDGK
+1014 
-1022 AVQQIRSGDVSSD
+1022 
-1035 TGRTADIR
+1035 T
-1043 QADGGIQG
+1043 
-1051 QSGRNGNDKPRISN
+1051 
-1065 SATAEGLG
+1065 
-1073 RTRGSSGDV
+1073 
-1082 LLDDAKFKQKKKEN
+1082 
-1096 GITDTELGETDHKT
+1096 
-1110 FSEALEQG
+1110 
-1118 KSSNKNGAY
+1118 
-1127 VDSKT
+1127 
-1132 VEDLEKSNAKT
+1132 
-1143 FLSKDGTCG
+1143 
-1152 VAVESNGNI
+1152 
-1161 VGAFKMAGSPHKGA
+1161 
-1175 VEDMIITARANGG
+1175 
-1188 TKMDCYG
+1188 
-1195 SKLVNMYEHAGFI
+1195 
-1208 PVARVPFS
+1208 
-1216 PEGIEDATLLS
+1216 
-1227 RRPDVYVLMKNGDDI
+1227 PD
-1242 DTVIETAG
+1242 
-1250 RNGYD
+1250 
-1255 LSFPDDLD
+1255 P
-1263 KLPTFD
+1263 
-1269 DYDDALEYR
+1269 
-1278 NSLLKKQDAG
+1278 
-1288 IDINAPDTD
+1288 D
-1297 WEKAA
+1297 WEKTA

-1410 DMARQFIGMDYTSDP
+1410 DMAHEFIGMDYTSDP

-1488 AMDSEIARLNKQYG
+1488 AMDSEISRLNKQYG
-1502 DRLKKLLELT
+1502 DRLKKPLELT

-1617 GAKNFLDKEFDLN
+1617 GVKDFLDKEFDLN

-1645 RPEGKTVLESK
+1645 RPEGKTVLDSK
-1656 VGSNVEKFTYWT
+1656 VGSSVEKFTYWT
-1668 LEKGDVAFFKPEY
+1668 LEKGDIAFFKPEY

-1692 GIPLDKMSEM
+1692 GIPLDKLSEM

-1724 ETTSASR
+1724 ETTSAST
-1731 ALTKLKDNSATAK
+1731 ALTKLKDKTATAK
-1744 GKSVAGTVALRARSV
+1744 GKSVAGTAALRAGNAV
-1759 ALESAVPFVK
+1759 LESTMPFVK

-1778 VDYSPFGLLKSV
+1778 VDYSPFGLLKSA
-1790 NEMITFKKR
+1790 NEMLTFKKH
-1799 GDVEAL
+1799 GNVEAL

-1833 VTTNAGDKS
+1833 VSVKAGEKS
-1842 GDAYYDRDMGYQ
+1842 GDEYYDRDMGYQ

-1879 GAQVYKMSEAKGMSG
+1879 GAQMFKMSESKGMSG
-1894 KEIMDGFLSLV
+1894 EEIFDGLLTLV
-1905 SPHLDASFMS
+1905 SPHMDASFMS
-1915 SAKDMMELFIQ
+1915 GTKDMMELFIE
-1926 EADTSRD
+1926 EAGRD
-1933 GGGIGSAILKTV
+1933 GNGIGSAILKTV

-1967 AGFTDDYQR
+1967 AGFTDKYQR
-1976 DTRSTKE
+1976 DTRSTKS
-1983 GTLEKSWDSWGKKMI
+1983 GTLEKSWDAWSKTMI

-2019 VKSLTADSNVLTK
+2019 VKALTADSNVLTK

-2037 INPSNVKQITL
+2037 INPSNVKRITL

-2079 FTGNPDYDLTNG
+2079 FTGNPDYELTNG

-2098 AYTYGKSSRSEQ
+2098 AYTYGKSSRGEQ
-2110 NKVIQTMLK
+2110 NNVIQTMLK
-2119 APSYKNMTNQMKVDE
+2119 ASSYKNMTNQMKDDE
-2134 IKSSYYI
+2134 IKSSYYV
-2141 GKSTA
+2141 GKSKA
-2146 DMDTYGAKYA
+2146 DMKTYGAKYA

-2174 YGGKAESFMNVYLGK
+2174 YGGKAESFMDVYLGK

-2323 GVMEYIDSLDLK
+2323 GVMEYIDSLNLK

-2347 NSTANNP
+2347 NSTAKNP

-2368 SGGSYGRRGY
+2368 SGSSYSGRGY
-2378 SRRGHRRG
+2378 SRRGYSR
-2386 GGSGSGSSKNS
+2386 GGSGSGSKKSS
-2397 NLPTWE
+2397 DLPTWE

-2411 TGSTSSKSSG
+2411 TGATSSKSSG

-2447 SLQ
+2447 SMQ

>member
-76 SSYKAAQKEKK
+76 SSYKATQKEKK

-133 KQQQK
+133 RQQQK

-153 VDRQRQIGNMGEKN
+153 VNRQKQIGNMGEKN

-285 QTAWVYSGGKEKQ
+285 QTAWVYSGGKGKQ

-786 PPAEGKVNTL
+786 PPAEGKVNT
-796 DPEYAEYAAKNRVKE
+796 P
-811 PVSEGSVTREVASPM
+811 
-826 ESEGRTL
+826 
-833 ENVGKRNV
+833 
-841 KAYQFEHPEV
+841 
-851 KPYFESEARV
+851 
-861 MLGDLRNSVRG
+861 
-872 EKSYSDALYDV
+872 DA
-883 DGMGYTGTKR
+883 
-893 QTTDDIAALLDGTG
+893 
-907 FNSKGYSYQ
+907 N
-916 EIEDALEAIIKD
+916 
-928 NGAENNAASKRV
+928 
-940 EMMLDERLRNG
+940 
-951 YTSYDGLEI
+951 
-960 PASQE
+960 
-965 YIDMLHAKGID
+965 
-976 DYGSKVF
+976 
-983 NERVDISN
+983 
-991 SSKLDKAAKEAV
+991 LDKAAKEAV

-1227 RRPDVYVLMKNGDDI
+1227 RRPDVYILMKNSDDI

-1288 IDINAPDTD
+1288 IDINAPDPD
-1297 WEKAA
+1297 WEKTA

-1308 MEKDEAARAPETIKE
+1308 MEKDEAARAPEAIKE

-1502 DRLKKLLELT
+1502 DRLKKPLELT

-1617 GAKNFLDKEFDLN
+1617 GAKTFLDKEFDLN

-1731 ALTKLKDNSATAK
+1731 ALTKLKDKSATAK

-1967 AGFTDDYQR
+1967 AGFTDEYQR

-2055 IKIYKGIDTSTEEGK
+2055 IKIYKGIDTSTKEGK
-2070 SSKKYFFYN
+2070 SSKKHFFYN

-2098 AYTYGKSSRSEQ
+2098 AYTYGKSSRGEQ
-2110 NKVIQTMLK
+2110 NNVIQDMLK
-2119 APSYKNMTNQMKVDE
+2119 ASSYKNMTNQMKVDE
-2134 IKSSYYI
+2134 IKSSYFI
-2141 GKSTA
+2141 GQSTA
-2146 DMDTYGAKYA
+2146 DMKTYGAKYA
-2156 CESLNRDSDK
+2156 CESLNRDK
-2166 DAWKRFNA
+2166 DAYKKYEA
-2174 YGGKAESFMNVYLGK
+2174 LGGKAKDFMNVYLGK

-2199 SYYTKALAIAAY
+2199 TWYTKALAIEAY
-2211 GGKKAQKAYDIHDN
+2211 GGANKKNMRTAFEIKPD
-2225 KIKLEKEYLDDHGSI
+2225 KVKLEREYLENHGSI
-2240 REYSNAM
+2240 KEYSNAM
-2247 CNVMSTIKKSDA
+2247 CKIVSTVNKSGILDDRKSQYG
-2259 TDSMANKAVAAAH
+2259 TPEPSMAEKAVAAAYH
-2272 HKINKRTYKA
+2272 NINNRTYKA
-2282 MGFSSEQANMGIWFK
+2282 MGLSVDQANMGIWFK
-2297 KNGYSIKSL
+2297 DNGYSLKAL
-2306 TKIKNNGDLL
+2306 DKIKDNGDML
-2316 YDIGKKD
+2316 YDLGNKD
-2323 GVMEYIDSLDLK
+2323 GVIEYIDSLNLK
-2335 SSTEKACLFRYL
+2335 DNTEKACLFRYL
-2347 NSTANNP
+2347 STANNP

>member
-76 SSYKAAQKEKK
+76 SSYKATQ
-87 SVSKAKQTN
+87 
-96 WNNTFASRIKTPTG
+96 
-110 TTVADNMR
+110 
-118 AVGDYKRAK
+118 
-127 YGQSQS
+127 
-133 KQQQK
+133 
-138 DTRTVKD
+138 
-145 LQSWNTLS
+145 
-153 VDRQRQIGNMGEKN
+153 
-167 LNKAVNRYQ
+167 KAVNRYQ

-285 QTAWVYSGGKEKQ
+285 QTAWVYSGGKGKQ

-579 SEVPEEM
+579 SEAPEEM

-786 PPAEGKVNTL
+786 PPAEGKVNT
-796 DPEYAEYAAKNRVKE
+796 P
-811 PVSEGSVTREVASPM
+811 
-826 ESEGRTL
+826 
-833 ENVGKRNV
+833 
-841 KAYQFEHPEV
+841 
-851 KPYFESEARV
+851 
-861 MLGDLRNSVRG
+861 
-872 EKSYSDALYDV
+872 DA
-883 DGMGYTGTKR
+883 
-893 QTTDDIAALLDGTG
+893 
-907 FNSKGYSYQ
+907 N
-916 EIEDALEAIIKD
+916 
-928 NGAENNAASKRV
+928 
-940 EMMLDERLRNG
+940 
-951 YTSYDGLEI
+951 
-960 PASQE
+960 
-965 YIDMLHAKGID
+965 
-976 DYGSKVF
+976 
-983 NERVDISN
+983 
-991 SSKLDKAAKEAV
+991 LDKAAKEAV

-1227 RRPDVYVLMKNGDDI
+1227 RRPDVYILMKNSDDI

-1288 IDINAPDTD
+1288 IDINAPDPD
-1297 WEKAA
+1297 WEKTA

-1308 MEKDEAARAPETIKE
+1308 MEKDEAARAPEAIKE

-1502 DRLKKLLELT
+1502 DRLKKPLELT

-1617 GAKNFLDKEFDLN
+1617 GAKTFLDKEFDLN

-1731 ALTKLKDNSATAK
+1731 ALTKLKDKSATAK

-1915 SAKDMMELFIQ
+1915 SAKDIMELFIQ

-2055 IKIYKGIDTSTEEGK
+2055 IKIYKGIDTSTKEGK
-2070 SSKKYFFYN
+2070 SSKKHFFYN

-2098 AYTYGKSSRSEQ
+2098 AYTYGKSSRGEQ
-2110 NKVIQTMLK
+2110 NNVIQDMLK
-2119 APSYKNMTNQMKVDE
+2119 ASSYKNMTNQMKVDE
-2134 IKSSYYI
+2134 IKSSYFI
-2141 GKSTA
+2141 GQSTA
-2146 DMDTYGAKYA
+2146 DMKTYGAKYA
-2156 CESLNRDSDK
+2156 CESLNRDK
-2166 DAWKRFNA
+2166 DAYKKYEA
-2174 YGGKAESFMNVYLGK
+2174 LGGKAKDFMNVYLGK

-2199 SYYTKALAIAAY
+2199 TWYTKALAIEAY
-2211 GGKKAQKAYDIHDN
+2211 GGANKKNMRTAFEIKPD
-2225 KIKLEKEYLDDHGSI
+2225 KVKLEREYLENHGSI
-2240 REYSNAM
+2240 KEYSNAM
-2247 CNVMSTIKKSDA
+2247 CKIVSTVNKSGILDDRKSQYG
-2259 TDSMANKAVAAAH
+2259 TPEPSMAEKAVAAAYH
-2272 HKINKRTYKA
+2272 NINNRTYKA
-2282 MGFSSEQANMGIWFK
+2282 MGLSVDQANMGIWFK
-2297 KNGYSIKSL
+2297 DNGYSLKAL
-2306 TKIKNNGDLL
+2306 DKIKDNGDML
-2316 YDIGKKD
+2316 YDLGNKD
-2323 GVMEYIDSLDLK
+2323 GVIEYIDSLNLK
-2335 SSTEKACLFRYL
+2335 DNTEKACLFRYL
-2347 NSTANNP
+2347 STANNP

>member
-153 VDRQRQIGNMGEKN
+153 VDRQKQLGKMGEKN

-304 GAEKILNPN
+304 GAEKILNHN
-313 VRATYLEHKKEKAAI
+313 VRATYLDHKKEKAAI
-328 HEAGLDEEF
+328 HEAGLDKEF

-385 DPTTYLGIGAVGAA
+385 DPSTYLGIGAVGAA

-404 AGAKAVGKA
+404 AGAKTVAKA
-413 AAKKAGKEAAEIV
+413 AGKKAGKEAAEIV
-426 EKGAVKN
+426 EKGTVKN

-438 AETGARKAGKEAVQ
+438 AETGARKAGKEAAQ
-452 DISGEVA
+452 DVSGEVA

-482 EAIRIKA
+482 EAIRVKA
-489 KMDAGLPVTEAEKK
+489 KMDAGLSVTEAEKK

-524 VEARQAKQSTPNAK
+524 VEDL
-538 VGSSPK
+538 K
-544 AQRTFSVKDKA
+544 AERAVSRRIRTDEDVKK
-555 KKAYAT
+555 YMAT
-561 AKAEDVG
+561 APKNSTKKNTIRAWKAGEKVVLTSDDEIKHFISDAIDGKVVKQAG
-568 TDSNLSSYVKE
+568 YGIVNRRLSSDVKRIDNSIDIKDYYLE
-579 SEVPEEM
+579 LNPSDLQHGFNDHADPKQVGDLPLT
-586 KPIFSAY
+586 
-593 KKSTNEKIKNAV
+593 KKDFEKIPEY
-605 INLRNGRPAGART
+605 IDTYDDIL
-618 FEVGGTVKTT
+618 EVV
-628 EGEVIKNLTGVDVTG
+628 
-643 YKHVLDSDRILHIE
+643 HS
-657 ERHGIVGQENTTMKN
+657 
-672 ANDIARVGYVID
+672 
-684 NPDSI
+684 
-689 EYALDQ
+689 
-695 NGKRRVSYQY
+695 GKFKKCTL
-705 GNSNHEPAPL
+705 G
-715 IQYKKRVNG
+715 KRVNG
-724 DIVVI
+724 YTVIVEFI
-729 EAVPDVSAKKLR
+729 SDGRKALR
-741 IESMYFDTGKTKMPK
+741 PKTVYKM
-756 NINGNPQVQNANNL
+756 
-770 PRTSKTESGLM
+770 KTEKYLNKYGDQIKRNATVDAQAQRLEKSIKAPSSLDI
-781 PDSKI
+781 PSNSKI
-786 PPAEGKVNTL
+786 PSTEGKVNPPGNFVSENKTGLDNLPGNGLQLPKLEDTSNPVNSLSKDKGKVNPL

-811 PVSEGSVTREVASPM
+811 SVSEGSVPREVASPM

-833 ENVGKRNV
+833 ENVGKRDV

-861 MLGDLRNSVRG
+861 MLGDLRNSVKG

-907 FNSKGYSYQ
+907 FSSKGYSYQ

-960 PASQE
+960 PANQE

-991 SSKLDKAAKEAV
+991 SSKLDKAAAEASDQAKKIDSDKVSAADMGPEPTAV
-1003 EDINAKDYNNI
+1003 ETNPSLHADT
-1014 KGEKVDGK
+1014 
-1022 AVQQIRSGDVSSD
+1022 VS
-1035 TGRTADIR
+1035 
-1043 QADGGIQG
+1043 Q
-1051 QSGRNGNDKPRISN
+1051 
-1065 SATAEGLG
+1065 
-1073 RTRGSSGDV
+1073 
-1082 LLDDAKFKQKKKEN
+1082 
-1096 GITDTELGETDHKT
+1096 
-1110 FSEALEQG
+1110 
-1118 KSSNKNGAY
+1118 NGAK
-1127 VDSKT
+1127 V
-1132 VEDLEKSNAKT
+1132 
-1143 FLSKDGTCG
+1143 
-1152 VAVESNGNI
+1152 
-1161 VGAFKMAGSPHKGA
+1161 
-1175 VEDMIITARANGG
+1175 
-1188 TKMDCYG
+1188 
-1195 SKLVNMYEHAGFI
+1195 
-1208 PVARVPFS
+1208 
-1216 PEGIEDATLLS
+1216 
-1227 RRPDVYVLMKNGDDI
+1227 
-1242 DTVIETAG
+1242 
-1250 RNGYD
+1250 
-1255 LSFPDDLD
+1255 
-1263 KLPTFD
+1263 
-1269 DYDDALEYR
+1269 
-1278 NSLLKKQDAG
+1278 
-1288 IDINAPDTD
+1288 NAPDPD
-1297 WEKAA
+1297 WEKTA

-1308 MEKDEAARAPETIKE
+1308 MEKDEVARAPETIKE

-1502 DRLKKLLELT
+1502 DRLKKPLELT

-1617 GAKNFLDKEFDLN
+1617 GAKDFLDKEFDLN

-1645 RPEGKTVLESK
+1645 RPEGKTVLDSK
-1656 VGSNVEKFTYWT
+1656 VGSSVEKFTYWT
-1668 LEKGDVAFFKPEY
+1668 LEKGDIAFFKPEY

-1731 ALTKLKDNSATAK
+1731 ALTKLKDKTATGK
-1744 GKSVAGTVALRARSV
+1744 GKSVAGTAALRAGNAV
-1759 ALESAVPFVK
+1759 LESTMPFVK

-1778 VDYSPFGLLKSV
+1778 VDYSPFGLLKSA
-1790 NEMITFKKR
+1790 NEMITFKKH
-1799 GDVEAL
+1799 GNVEAL

-1833 VTTNAGDKS
+1833 VSVKAGEKS
-1842 GDAYYDRDMGYQ
+1842 GDEYYDRDMGYQ

-1879 GAQVYKMSEAKGMSG
+1879 GAQMFKMSESKGMSG
-1894 KEIMDGFLSLV
+1894 EEIFDGLLTLV

-1915 SAKDMMELFIQ
+1915 GTKDMMELFIE
-1926 EADTSRD
+1926 EAGRD
-1933 GGGIGSAILKTV
+1933 GNGIGSAILKTV

-2055 IKIYKGIDTSTEEGK
+2055 IKIYKGIDTSTKEGK
-2070 SSKKYFFYN
+2070 KSKKSFFYN

-2098 AYTYGKSSRSEQ
+2098 AYTYGKSSRGEQ
-2110 NKVIQTMLK
+2110 NNVIQDMLK
-2119 APSYKNMTNQMKVDE
+2119 ASSYKDMTNQMKVDE
-2134 IKSSYYI
+2134 IKSSYFI
-2141 GKSTA
+2141 GTSTA
-2146 DMDTYGAKYA
+2146 DMKTYGAKYA
-2156 CESLNRDSDK
+2156 CESLTRDK
-2166 DAWKRFNA
+2166 DAYKKYEA
-2174 YGGKAESFMNVYLGK
+2174 LGGKAKDFMNVYLGK

-2199 SYYTKALAIAAY
+2199 TWYTKALAIEAY
-2211 GGKKAQKAYDIHDN
+2211 GGANKKNMRTAFETKPD
-2225 KIKLEKEYLDDHGSI
+2225 KVKLEREYLKNHGSI
-2240 REYSNAM
+2240 KEYSNAM
-2247 CNVMSTIKKSDA
+2247 CKIVSTVNQSGVLDDKK
-2259 TDSMANKAVAAAH
+2259 TQYGTPEPSMAQKAVAAAYH
-2272 HKINKRTYKA
+2272 NINNRTYKA
-2282 MGFSSEQANMGIWFK
+2282 MGLSVDQANMGIWFK
-2297 KNGYSIKSL
+2297 KNGYSLKAL
-2306 TKIKNNGDLL
+2306 DKIKDNGDML
-2316 YDIGKKD
+2316 YDLGNKD
-2323 GVMEYIDSLDLK
+2323 GVIEYIDSLNLK
-2335 SSTEKACLFRYL
+2335 DNTEKACLFRYL
-2347 NSTANNP
+2347 STANNP
-2354 YGSIPNYLDMEDDS
+2354 YGSIPNYLDMEDDG

-2378 SRRGHRRG
+2378 SRRGYSRR
-2386 GGSGSGSSKNS
+2386 GGSGSGSSKS
-2397 NLPTWE
+2397 SDLPSWE

-2411 TGSTSSKSSG
+2411 AGSTSSKSSG

>member
-76 SSYKAAQKEKK
+76 SSYKATQKEKK

-285 QTAWVYSGGKEKQ
+285 QTAWVYSGGKGKQ

-786 PPAEGKVNTL
+786 PPAEGKVNT
-796 DPEYAEYAAKNRVKE
+796 P
-811 PVSEGSVTREVASPM
+811 
-826 ESEGRTL
+826 
-833 ENVGKRNV
+833 
-841 KAYQFEHPEV
+841 
-851 KPYFESEARV
+851 
-861 MLGDLRNSVRG
+861 
-872 EKSYSDALYDV
+872 DA
-883 DGMGYTGTKR
+883 
-893 QTTDDIAALLDGTG
+893 
-907 FNSKGYSYQ
+907 N
-916 EIEDALEAIIKD
+916 
-928 NGAENNAASKRV
+928 
-940 EMMLDERLRNG
+940 
-951 YTSYDGLEI
+951 
-960 PASQE
+960 
-965 YIDMLHAKGID
+965 
-976 DYGSKVF
+976 
-983 NERVDISN
+983 
-991 SSKLDKAAKEAV
+991 LDKAAKEAV

-1227 RRPDVYVLMKNGDDI
+1227 RRPDVYILMKNSDDI

-1288 IDINAPDTD
+1288 IDINAPDPD
-1297 WEKAA
+1297 WEKTA

-1308 MEKDEAARAPETIKE
+1308 MEKDEAARAPEAIKE

-1502 DRLKKLLELT
+1502 DRLKKPLELT

-1617 GAKNFLDKEFDLN
+1617 GAKTFLDKEFDLN

-1731 ALTKLKDNSATAK
+1731 ALTKLKDKSATAK

>member
-1 MAKKKKKTLGGLI
+1 M
-14 KSISSG
+14 
-20 VKKGIKKV
+20 
-28 GKVIAK
+28 
-34 ESANARRAR
+34 
-43 GGSSKSSG
+43 
-51 SKGKSTPAV
+51 
-60 QKYSQRS
+60 
-67 AQVRNAGGI
+67 RNAGGI

-153 VDRQRQIGNMGEKN
+153 VNRQKQIGNMGEKN

-304 GAEKILNPN
+304 GAEKILNHN
-313 VRATYLEHKKEKAAI
+313 VRATYLDHKKEKAAI
-328 HEAGLDEEF
+328 HEAGLDKEF

-385 DPTTYLGIGAVGAA
+385 DPSTYLGIGAVGAA
-399 AKGAK
+399 AK
-404 AGAKAVGKA
+404 AGAKTVAKA
-413 AAKKAGKEAAEIV
+413 AGKKAGKEAAEIV
-426 EKGAVKN
+426 EKGTVKN

-438 AETGARKAGKEAVQ
+438 AETGARKAGKEAAQ
-452 DISGEVA
+452 DVSGEVA

-482 EAIRIKA
+482 EAIRVKA
-489 KMDAGLPVTEAEKK
+489 KMDAGLSVTEAEKK

-524 VEARQAKQSTPNAK
+524 VE
-538 VGSSPK
+538 
-544 AQRTFSVKDKA
+544 DL
-555 KKAYAT
+555 
-561 AKAEDVG
+561 KAERAVSRRIRTDEDVKKYMTTAPKNSTKKNTIRAWKAG
-568 TDSNLSSYVKE
+568 EKVVLTSDDEIKHFISDAIDGKVVKQAGYGIVNRRLSSDVKRIDNSIDIKDYYLE
-579 SEVPEEM
+579 LNPSDLQHGFNDHADPKQVGDLPLT
-586 KPIFSAY
+586 
-593 KKSTNEKIKNAV
+593 KKDFEKIPEY
-605 INLRNGRPAGART
+605 IDTYDDIL
-618 FEVGGTVKTT
+618 EVV
-628 EGEVIKNLTGVDVTG
+628 
-643 YKHVLDSDRILHIE
+643 HS
-657 ERHGIVGQENTTMKN
+657 
-672 ANDIARVGYVID
+672 
-684 NPDSI
+684 
-689 EYALDQ
+689 
-695 NGKRRVSYQY
+695 GKFKKCTL
-705 GNSNHEPAPL
+705 G
-715 IQYKKRVNG
+715 KRVNG
-724 DIVVI
+724 YTVIVEFI
-729 EAVPDVSAKKLR
+729 SDGRKALR
-741 IESMYFDTGKTKMPK
+741 PKTVYKM
-756 NINGNPQVQNANNL
+756 
-770 PRTSKTESGLM
+770 KTEKYLNKYGDQIKRNATVDAQAQRLEKSIKAPSSLDI
-781 PDSKI
+781 PFNSKI
-786 PPAEGKVNTL
+786 PSAEGKVNTPGNFVSENKTGLDNLPGNGLQLPKLEDTSNPVNSLSKDKGKVNPL

-811 PVSEGSVTREVASPM
+811 SVSEGSVPREVASPM

-833 ENVGKRNV
+833 ENVGKRDV

-861 MLGDLRNSVRG
+861 MLGDLRNSVKG

-907 FNSKGYSYQ
+907 FSSKGYSYQ

-960 PASQE
+960 PANQE

-983 NERVDISN
+983 NERIDISN
-991 SSKLDKAAKEAV
+991 SSKLDKAAAEASDQAKKIDSDKVSAADMGPEPTAV
-1003 EDINAKDYNNI
+1003 ETNPSLHADT
-1014 KGEKVDGK
+1014 
-1022 AVQQIRSGDVSSD
+1022 VS
-1035 TGRTADIR
+1035 
-1043 QADGGIQG
+1043 Q
-1051 QSGRNGNDKPRISN
+1051 
-1065 SATAEGLG
+1065 
-1073 RTRGSSGDV
+1073 
-1082 LLDDAKFKQKKKEN
+1082 
-1096 GITDTELGETDHKT
+1096 
-1110 FSEALEQG
+1110 
-1118 KSSNKNGAY
+1118 NGAK
-1127 VDSKT
+1127 V
-1132 VEDLEKSNAKT
+1132 
-1143 FLSKDGTCG
+1143 
-1152 VAVESNGNI
+1152 
-1161 VGAFKMAGSPHKGA
+1161 
-1175 VEDMIITARANGG
+1175 
-1188 TKMDCYG
+1188 
-1195 SKLVNMYEHAGFI
+1195 
-1208 PVARVPFS
+1208 
-1216 PEGIEDATLLS
+1216 
-1227 RRPDVYVLMKNGDDI
+1227 
-1242 DTVIETAG
+1242 
-1250 RNGYD
+1250 
-1255 LSFPDDLD
+1255 
-1263 KLPTFD
+1263 
-1269 DYDDALEYR
+1269 
-1278 NSLLKKQDAG
+1278 
-1288 IDINAPDTD
+1288 NAPDPD
-1297 WEKAA
+1297 WEKTA

-1308 MEKDEAARAPETIKE
+1308 MEKDEVARAPETIKE

-1502 DRLKKLLELT
+1502 DRLKKPLELT

-1617 GAKNFLDKEFDLN
+1617 GAKDFLDKEFDLN

-1668 LEKGDVAFFKPEY
+1668 LEKGDIAFFKPEY

-1731 ALTKLKDNSATAK
+1731 ALTKLKDESATAK
-1744 GKSVAGTVALRARSV
+1744 GKSIAGTVALRARSV

-1790 NEMITFKKR
+1790 NEMIMFKKR

-1967 AGFTDDYQR
+1967 AGFTDEYQR

-2079 FTGNPDYDLTNG
+2079 FTGNPDYELTNG

-2098 AYTYGKSSRSEQ
+2098 AYTYGKSSRGEQ

-2306 TKIKNNGDLL
+2306 TKIKNNGELL

-2323 GVMEYIDSLDLK
+2323 GVMEYIDSLNLK

-2354 YGSIPNYLDMEDDS
+2354 YGSIPNYLDMEDDG
-2368 SGGSYGRRGY
+2368 SGSRRGY
-2378 SRRGHRRG
+2378 SRRGYRR
-2386 GGSGSGSSKNS
+2386 GGSGSGSSKS
-2397 NLPTWE
+2397 SDLPSWE

>member
-375 ALDIVVGAAG
+375 ALDIVIGAAG

-489 KMDAGLPVTEAEKK
+489 KMDAGLPVTDAERK

-524 VEARQAKQSTPNAK
+524 VEDL
-538 VGSSPK
+538 K
-544 AQRTFSVKDKA
+544 AERAVSRRIRTNEDVKK
-555 KKAYAT
+555 YMAT
-561 AKAEDVG
+561 APKNSTKRNTIRAWKAGEKVVLTSDDEIKHFISDAIDGKVVKQAG
-568 TDSNLSSYVKE
+568 YGIVNRRLSSDVKRIDNSIDIKDYYLE
-579 SEVPEEM
+579 LNPSDLQHGFNDHADPKQVGDLPLT
-586 KPIFSAY
+586 
-593 KKSTNEKIKNAV
+593 KKDFEKIPEY
-605 INLRNGRPAGART
+605 IDTYDDIL
-618 FEVGGTVKTT
+618 EVVHSGKF
-628 EGEVIKNLTGVDVTG
+628 K
-643 YKHVLDSDRILHIE
+643 KCVL
-657 ERHGIVGQENTTMKN
+657 G
-672 ANDIARVGYVID
+672 
-684 NPDSI
+684 
-689 EYALDQ
+689 
-695 NGKRRVSYQY
+695 
-705 GNSNHEPAPL
+705 
-715 IQYKKRVNG
+715 KRVNG
-724 DIVVI
+724 YTVIVEFI
-729 EAVPDVSAKKLR
+729 SDGRKALR
-741 IESMYFDTGKTKMPK
+741 PKTVYKM
-756 NINGNPQVQNANNL
+756 
-770 PRTSKTESGLM
+770 KTEKYLNKYGDQIKRNATVDAQAQRLEKSIKAPSSLDI
-781 PDSKI
+781 PSNSKI
-786 PPAEGKVNTL
+786 PSTEGKVNPSGNFVSENKTGLDNLPGNGLQLPKLGDTSDPINSLSKEAGKVNVL

-833 ENVGKRNV
+833 ENVGKRDV

-861 MLGDLRNSVRG
+861 MLGDLRNSVKG

-893 QTTDDIAALLDGTG
+893 QTTEDIAALLDGTG

-991 SSKLDKAAKEAV
+991 SSKLDKAAAEAS
-1003 EDINAKDYNNI
+1003 DQAKKIDSDKVAAADMGPEPTAAETNPSLLADNI
-1014 KGEKVDGK
+1014 S
-1022 AVQQIRSGDVSSD
+1022 Q
-1035 TGRTADIR
+1035 
-1043 QADGGIQG
+1043 
-1051 QSGRNGNDKPRISN
+1051 
-1065 SATAEGLG
+1065 
-1073 RTRGSSGDV
+1073 
-1082 LLDDAKFKQKKKEN
+1082 
-1096 GITDTELGETDHKT
+1096 
-1110 FSEALEQG
+1110 
-1118 KSSNKNGAY
+1118 NGAK
-1127 VDSKT
+1127 V
-1132 VEDLEKSNAKT
+1132 
-1143 FLSKDGTCG
+1143 
-1152 VAVESNGNI
+1152 
-1161 VGAFKMAGSPHKGA
+1161 
-1175 VEDMIITARANGG
+1175 
-1188 TKMDCYG
+1188 
-1195 SKLVNMYEHAGFI
+1195 
-1208 PVARVPFS
+1208 
-1216 PEGIEDATLLS
+1216 
-1227 RRPDVYVLMKNGDDI
+1227 
-1242 DTVIETAG
+1242 
-1250 RNGYD
+1250 
-1255 LSFPDDLD
+1255 
-1263 KLPTFD
+1263 
-1269 DYDDALEYR
+1269 
-1278 NSLLKKQDAG
+1278 
-1288 IDINAPDTD
+1288 NAPDPD
-1297 WEKAA
+1297 WEKTA

-1502 DRLKKLLELT
+1502 DRLKKPLELT

-1617 GAKNFLDKEFDLN
+1617 GAKTFLDKEFDLN

-1668 LEKGDVAFFKPEY
+1668 LEKGDIAFFKPEY

-1731 ALTKLKDNSATAK
+1731 ALTKLKDESATAK
-1744 GKSVAGTVALRARSV
+1744 GKSIAGTAALRARSV

-1799 GDVEAL
+1799 GNVEAL

-1933 GGGIGSAILKTV
+1933 GGGIGSAILKTA

-1967 AGFTDDYQR
+1967 AGFTDEYQR

-2055 IKIYKGIDTSTEEGK
+2055 IKIYKGIDTSTKEGK
-2070 SSKKYFFYN
+2070 KSKKSFFYN

-2098 AYTYGKSSRSEQ
+2098 AYTYGKSSRGEQ
-2110 NKVIQTMLK
+2110 NNVIQDMLK
-2119 APSYKNMTNQMKVDE
+2119 AASYKDMTNQMKVDE
-2134 IKSSYYI
+2134 IKSSYFI
-2141 GKSTA
+2141 GTSTA
-2146 DMDTYGAKYA
+2146 DMKTYGAKYA
-2156 CESLNRDSDK
+2156 CESLTRDK
-2166 DAWKRFNA
+2166 DAYKKYEA
-2174 YGGKAESFMNVYLGK
+2174 LGGKAKDFMNVYLGK

-2199 SYYTKALAIAAY
+2199 TWYTKALAIEAY
-2211 GGKKAQKAYDIHDN
+2211 GGANKKNMRTAFEIKPD
-2225 KIKLEKEYLDDHGSI
+2225 KVKLEREYLKNHGSI
-2240 REYSNAM
+2240 KEYSNAM
-2247 CNVMSTIKKSDA
+2247 CKIVSTVNQSGVLDDKK
-2259 TDSMANKAVAAAH
+2259 TQYGTPEPSMAQKAVAAAYH
-2272 HKINKRTYKA
+2272 NINNRTYKA
-2282 MGFSSEQANMGIWFK
+2282 MGLSADQANMGVWFK
-2297 KNGYSIKSL
+2297 KNGYSLKAL
-2306 TKIKNNGDLL
+2306 DKIKDNGDML
-2316 YDIGKKD
+2316 YDLGNKD
-2323 GVMEYIDSLDLK
+2323 GVIEYIDSLNLK
-2335 SSTEKACLFRYL
+2335 DNTEKACLFRYL
-2347 NSTANNP
+2347 STANNP
-2354 YGSIPNYLDMEDDS
+2354 YGSIPNYLEMEDDG
-2368 SGGSYGRRGY
+2368 SGSSYGRRGY
-2378 SRRGHRRG
+2378 SRRGYSR
-2386 GGSGSGSSKNS
+2386 GGSGSGSSKS
-2397 NLPTWE
+2397 SDLPTWE

>member
-133 KQQQK
+133 RQQQK

-153 VDRQRQIGNMGEKN
+153 VNRQKQIGNMGEKN

-786 PPAEGKVNTL
+786 PPAEGKVNT
-796 DPEYAEYAAKNRVKE
+796 P
-811 PVSEGSVTREVASPM
+811 
-826 ESEGRTL
+826 
-833 ENVGKRNV
+833 
-841 KAYQFEHPEV
+841 
-851 KPYFESEARV
+851 
-861 MLGDLRNSVRG
+861 
-872 EKSYSDALYDV
+872 DA
-883 DGMGYTGTKR
+883 
-893 QTTDDIAALLDGTG
+893 
-907 FNSKGYSYQ
+907 N
-916 EIEDALEAIIKD
+916 
-928 NGAENNAASKRV
+928 
-940 EMMLDERLRNG
+940 
-951 YTSYDGLEI
+951 
-960 PASQE
+960 
-965 YIDMLHAKGID
+965 
-976 DYGSKVF
+976 
-983 NERVDISN
+983 
-991 SSKLDKAAKEAV
+991 LDKAAKEAV

-1227 RRPDVYVLMKNGDDI
+1227 RRPDVYILMKNSDDI

-1288 IDINAPDTD
+1288 IDINAPDPD
-1297 WEKAA
+1297 WEKTA

-1308 MEKDEAARAPETIKE
+1308 MEKDEAARAPEAIKE

-1502 DRLKKLLELT
+1502 DRLKKPLELT

-1617 GAKNFLDKEFDLN
+1617 GAKTFLDKEFDLN

-1731 ALTKLKDNSATAK
+1731 ALTKLKDKSATAK

-2055 IKIYKGIDTSTEEGK
+2055 IKIYKGIDTSTKEGK
-2070 SSKKYFFYN
+2070 SSKKHFFYN

-2098 AYTYGKSSRSEQ
+2098 AYTYGKSSRGEQ
-2110 NKVIQTMLK
+2110 NNVIQDMLK
-2119 APSYKNMTNQMKVDE
+2119 ASSYKNMTNQMKVDE
-2134 IKSSYYI
+2134 IKSSYFI
-2141 GKSTA
+2141 GQSTA
-2146 DMDTYGAKYA
+2146 DMKTYGAKYA
-2156 CESLNRDSDK
+2156 CESLNRDK
-2166 DAWKRFNA
+2166 DAYKKYEA
-2174 YGGKAESFMNVYLGK
+2174 LGGKAKDFMNVYLGK

-2199 SYYTKALAIAAY
+2199 TWYTKALAIEAY
-2211 GGKKAQKAYDIHDN
+2211 GGANKKNMRTAFEIKPD
-2225 KIKLEKEYLDDHGSI
+2225 KVKLEREYLENHGSI
-2240 REYSNAM
+2240 KEYSNAM
-2247 CNVMSTIKKSDA
+2247 CKIVSTVNKSGILDDRKSQYG
-2259 TDSMANKAVAAAH
+2259 TPEPSMAEKAVAAAYH
-2272 HKINKRTYKA
+2272 NINNRTYKA
-2282 MGFSSEQANMGIWFK
+2282 MGLSVDQANMGIWFK
-2297 KNGYSIKSL
+2297 DNGYSLKAL
-2306 TKIKNNGDLL
+2306 DKIKDNGDML
-2316 YDIGKKD
+2316 YDLGNKD
-2323 GVMEYIDSLDLK
+2323 GVIEYIDSLNLK
-2335 SSTEKACLFRYL
+2335 DNTEKACLFRYL
-2347 NSTANNP
+2347 STANNP

>member
-133 KQQQK
+133 RQQQK

-153 VDRQRQIGNMGEKN
+153 VNRQKQIGNMGEKN

-1003 EDINAKDYNNI
+1003 
-1014 KGEKVDGK
+1014 
-1022 AVQQIRSGDVSSD
+1022 
-1035 TGRTADIR
+1035 
-1043 QADGGIQG
+1043 
-1051 QSGRNGNDKPRISN
+1051 
-1065 SATAEGLG
+1065 
-1073 RTRGSSGDV
+1073 
-1082 LLDDAKFKQKKKEN
+1082 
-1096 GITDTELGETDHKT
+1096 
-1110 FSEALEQG
+1110 
-1118 KSSNKNGAY
+1118 
-1127 VDSKT
+1127 
-1132 VEDLEKSNAKT
+1132 
-1143 FLSKDGTCG
+1143 
-1152 VAVESNGNI
+1152 
-1161 VGAFKMAGSPHKGA
+1161 
-1175 VEDMIITARANGG
+1175 
-1188 TKMDCYG
+1188 
-1195 SKLVNMYEHAGFI
+1195 
-1208 PVARVPFS
+1208 
-1216 PEGIEDATLLS
+1216 
-1227 RRPDVYVLMKNGDDI
+1227 
-1242 DTVIETAG
+1242 
-1250 RNGYD
+1250 
-1255 LSFPDDLD
+1255 
-1263 KLPTFD
+1263 
-1269 DYDDALEYR
+1269 
-1278 NSLLKKQDAG
+1278 
-1288 IDINAPDTD
+1288 
-1297 WEKAA
+1297 
-1302 KDAVTN
+1302 TN
-1308 MEKDEAARAPETIKE
+1308 MEKDEAARAPEAIKE

-1502 DRLKKLLELT
+1502 DRLKKPLELT

-1617 GAKNFLDKEFDLN
+1617 GAKTFLDKEFDLN

-1668 LEKGDVAFFKPEY
+1668 LEKGDIAFFKPEY

-1731 ALTKLKDNSATAK
+1731 ALTKLKDKSATAK

-2037 INPSNVKQITL
+2037 INPSNIKQITL

-2119 APSYKNMTNQMKVDE
+2119 APSYKNMINQMKVDE

-2146 DMDTYGAKYA
+2146 DMKTYGAKYA

-2411 TGSTSSKSSG
+2411 TGPTSSKSSG

>member
-133 KQQQK
+133 RQQQK

-153 VDRQRQIGNMGEKN
+153 VNRQKQIGNMGEKN

-503 LYNDVVNRSVN
+503 LYNDVVKRSVN

-786 PPAEGKVNTL
+786 PPAEGKVNT
-796 DPEYAEYAAKNRVKE
+796 P
-811 PVSEGSVTREVASPM
+811 
-826 ESEGRTL
+826 
-833 ENVGKRNV
+833 
-841 KAYQFEHPEV
+841 
-851 KPYFESEARV
+851 
-861 MLGDLRNSVRG
+861 
-872 EKSYSDALYDV
+872 DA
-883 DGMGYTGTKR
+883 
-893 QTTDDIAALLDGTG
+893 
-907 FNSKGYSYQ
+907 N
-916 EIEDALEAIIKD
+916 
-928 NGAENNAASKRV
+928 
-940 EMMLDERLRNG
+940 
-951 YTSYDGLEI
+951 
-960 PASQE
+960 
-965 YIDMLHAKGID
+965 
-976 DYGSKVF
+976 
-983 NERVDISN
+983 
-991 SSKLDKAAKEAV
+991 LDKAAKEAV

-1227 RRPDVYVLMKNGDDI
+1227 RRPDVYILMKNSDDI

-1288 IDINAPDTD
+1288 IDINAPDPD
-1297 WEKAA
+1297 WEKTA

-1308 MEKDEAARAPETIKE
+1308 MEKDEAARAPEAIKE

-1502 DRLKKLLELT
+1502 DRLKKPLELT

-1617 GAKNFLDKEFDLN
+1617 GAKTFLDKEFDLN

-1731 ALTKLKDNSATAK
+1731 ALTKLKDKSATAK

-2055 IKIYKGIDTSTEEGK
+2055 IKIYKGIDTSTKEGK
-2070 SSKKYFFYN
+2070 SSKKHFFYN

-2098 AYTYGKSSRSEQ
+2098 AYTYGKSSRGEQ
-2110 NKVIQTMLK
+2110 NNVIQDMLK
-2119 APSYKNMTNQMKVDE
+2119 ASSYKNMTNQMKVDE
-2134 IKSSYYI
+2134 IKSSYFI
-2141 GKSTA
+2141 GQSTA
-2146 DMDTYGAKYA
+2146 DMKTYGAKYA
-2156 CESLNRDSDK
+2156 CESLNRDK
-2166 DAWKRFNA
+2166 DAYKKYEA
-2174 YGGKAESFMNVYLGK
+2174 LGGKAKDFMNVYLGK

-2199 SYYTKALAIAAY
+2199 TWYTKALAIEAY
-2211 GGKKAQKAYDIHDN
+2211 GGANKKNMRTAFEIKPD
-2225 KIKLEKEYLDDHGSI
+2225 KVKLEREYLENHGSI
-2240 REYSNAM
+2240 KEYSNAM
-2247 CNVMSTIKKSDA
+2247 CKIVSTVNKSGILDDRKSQYG
-2259 TDSMANKAVAAAH
+2259 TPEPSMAEKAVAAAYH
-2272 HKINKRTYKA
+2272 NINNRTYKA
-2282 MGFSSEQANMGIWFK
+2282 MGLSVDQANMGIWFK
-2297 KNGYSIKSL
+2297 DNGYSLKAL
-2306 TKIKNNGDLL
+2306 DKIKDNGDML
-2316 YDIGKKD
+2316 YDLGNKD
-2323 GVMEYIDSLDLK
+2323 GVIEYIDSLNLK
-2335 SSTEKACLFRYL
+2335 DNTEKACLFRYL
-2347 NSTANNP
+2347 STANNP

>member
-153 VDRQRQIGNMGEKN
+153 VNRQKQIGNMGEKN
-167 LNKAVNRYQ
+167 INKAVNRYQ

-184 QEAEKN
+184 QEAKKN

-213 GKNGLI
+213 GKNSLI

-375 ALDIVVGAAG
+375 ALDIVIGAAG

-426 EKGAVKN
+426 EKGTVKN

-438 AETGARKAGKEAVQ
+438 AETGARKAGKEAAQ
-452 DISGEVA
+452 DVSGEVA

-465 KDATKAAKPAV
+465 KDASKAAKPAV

-482 EAIRIKA
+482 EAIRVKA
-489 KMDAGLPVTEAEKK
+489 RMDAGLPVTDAEKEM
-503 LYNDVVNRSVN
+503 YNKVVNRSVN

-524 VEARQAKQSTPNAK
+524 VEVHRAEEAAKNTTSGNRRLRTADIETYNNTGSKKALHKKAKSSDNVLTSDEEIQNFIHKSISTGNEEIKAYGVVGDNFAADISKATGGNVDISGKYLELPSGKVRHAK
-538 VGSSPK
+538 KNHMKPK
-544 AQRTFSVKDKA
+544 EKGDLPLTETDFKKIPDYIDNYDDIIEVVDTKNGVRIKIANKVNGYTIITEMVSDSRHSVKFQNMWKVETT
-555 KKAYAT
+555 KYL
-561 AKAEDVG
+561 AEKEKSLRYQVPLS
-568 TDSNLSSYVKE
+568 TKRPYDSNLS
-579 SEVPEEM
+579 
-586 KPIFSAY
+586 
-593 KKSTNEKIKNAV
+593 
-605 INLRNGRPAGART
+605 AG
-618 FEVGGTVKTT
+618 
-628 EGEVIKNLTGVDVTG
+628 
-643 YKHVLDSDRILHIE
+643 
-657 ERHGIVGQENTTMKN
+657 
-672 ANDIARVGYVID
+672 
-684 NPDSI
+684 
-689 EYALDQ
+689 
-695 NGKRRVSYQY
+695 
-705 GNSNHEPAPL
+705 
-715 IQYKKRVNG
+715 
-724 DIVVI
+724 
-729 EAVPDVSAKKLR
+729 KL
-741 IESMYFDTGKTKMPK
+741 S
-756 NINGNPQVQNANNL
+756 
-770 PRTSKTESGLM
+770 S
-781 PDSKI
+781 DSKI
-786 PPAEGKVNTL
+786 PSAEGKVNTL
-796 DPEYAEYAAKNRVKE
+796 DGGKTKRNGLVDAQAQRLEKSIETPSSLDIPSESKIPPAESKVNPLDPVDPEYAEYAAKNRVKE
-811 PVSEGSVTREVASPM
+811 PVSEGSIGREVASPM

-833 ENVGKRNV
+833 ENVGKRDV

-861 MLGDLRNSVRG
+861 MLGDLRNSVKG

-991 SSKLDKAAKEAV
+991 SSKLDKAAAEASDQATKIDSDKV
-1003 EDINAKDYNNI
+1003 AAADMGPEPTAAETNPSLLADNI
-1014 KGEKVDGK
+1014 S
-1022 AVQQIRSGDVSSD
+1022 Q
-1035 TGRTADIR
+1035 
-1043 QADGGIQG
+1043 
-1051 QSGRNGNDKPRISN
+1051 
-1065 SATAEGLG
+1065 
-1073 RTRGSSGDV
+1073 
-1082 LLDDAKFKQKKKEN
+1082 
-1096 GITDTELGETDHKT
+1096 
-1110 FSEALEQG
+1110 
-1118 KSSNKNGAY
+1118 NGAK
-1127 VDSKT
+1127 V
-1132 VEDLEKSNAKT
+1132 
-1143 FLSKDGTCG
+1143 
-1152 VAVESNGNI
+1152 
-1161 VGAFKMAGSPHKGA
+1161 
-1175 VEDMIITARANGG
+1175 
-1188 TKMDCYG
+1188 
-1195 SKLVNMYEHAGFI
+1195 
-1208 PVARVPFS
+1208 
-1216 PEGIEDATLLS
+1216 
-1227 RRPDVYVLMKNGDDI
+1227 
-1242 DTVIETAG
+1242 
-1250 RNGYD
+1250 
-1255 LSFPDDLD
+1255 
-1263 KLPTFD
+1263 
-1269 DYDDALEYR
+1269 
-1278 NSLLKKQDAG
+1278 
-1288 IDINAPDTD
+1288 NAPDPD
-1297 WEKAA
+1297 WEKTA

-1308 MEKDEAARAPETIKE
+1308 MEKDEAARAPEVIKE

-1488 AMDSEIARLNKQYG
+1488 AMDNEIARLNKQYG
-1502 DRLKKLLELT
+1502 DRLKKPLELT

-1607 ATRVTSSEMK
+1607 ATHVTSSEMK
-1617 GAKNFLDKEFDLN
+1617 GAKDFLDKEFDLN

-1656 VGSNVEKFTYWT
+1656 VGSSVEKFTYWT
-1668 LEKGDVAFFKPEY
+1668 LEKGDIAFFKPEY

-1731 ALTKLKDNSATAK
+1731 ALTKLKDESATAK
-1744 GKSVAGTVALRARSV
+1744 GKSIAGTAALRARSV

-1799 GDVEAL
+1799 GNVEAL

-2055 IKIYKGIDTSTEEGK
+2055 IKIYKGIDTSTKEGK
-2070 SSKKYFFYN
+2070 SSKKHFFYN

-2098 AYTYGKSSRSEQ
+2098 AYTYGKSSRGEQ
-2110 NKVIQTMLK
+2110 NNVIQDMLK
-2119 APSYKNMTNQMKVDE
+2119 ASSYKDMTNQMKVDE
-2134 IKSSYYI
+2134 IKSSSFI
-2141 GKSTA
+2141 GTSTA
-2146 DMDTYGAKYA
+2146 DMKTYGAKYA
-2156 CESLNRDSDK
+2156 CESLTRDK
-2166 DAWKRFNA
+2166 DAYKKYEA
-2174 YGGKAESFMNVYLGK
+2174 LGGKAKDFMNVYLGK

-2199 SYYTKALAIAAY
+2199 TWYTKALAIEAY
-2211 GGKKAQKAYDIHDN
+2211 GGANKKNMRTAFEIKPD
-2225 KIKLEKEYLDDHGSI
+2225 KVKLEREYLENHGSI
-2240 REYSNAM
+2240 KEYSNAM
-2247 CNVMSTIKKSDA
+2247 CKIVSTVNQSGVLDDKK
-2259 TDSMANKAVAAAH
+2259 TQYGTPEPSMAQKAVAAAYH
-2272 HKINKRTYKA
+2272 NINNRTYKA
-2282 MGFSSEQANMGIWFK
+2282 MGLSVDQANMGIWFK
-2297 KNGYSIKSL
+2297 KNGYSLKAL
-2306 TKIKNNGDLL
+2306 DKIKDNGDML
-2316 YDIGKKD
+2316 YDLGNKD
-2323 GVMEYIDSLDLK
+2323 GVIEYIDSLNLK
-2335 SSTEKACLFRYL
+2335 DNTEKACLFRYL
-2347 NSTANNP
+2347 STANNP
-2354 YGSIPNYLDMEDDS
+2354 YGSIPNYLKMEDDG
-2368 SGGSYGRRGY
+2368 SGGSYGGRGY
-2378 SRRGHRRG
+2378 SRRGYSRG
-2386 GGSGSGSSKNS
+2386 SSGSGSKKSS
-2397 NLPTWE
+2397 DLPTWE

>member
-503 LYNDVVNRSVN
+503 MYNKVVNRSVN

-524 VEARQAKQSTPNAK
+524 IAARRAQQDKDFSKQVDDVLNGSAKSSDILKIGDTPEILRKHGANDRMLTMK
-538 VGSSPK
+538 PSNVRK
-544 AQRTFSVKDKA
+544 I
-555 KKAYAT
+555 AYPPGYVDAL
-561 AKAEDVG
+561 KGVG
-568 TDSNLSSYVKE
+568 TEGTQGHNLGVGAVKSLRKDLE
-579 SEVPEEM
+579 DPVAILKSDTNGNSFVVFIN
-586 KPIFSAY
+586 KVDTKGNPIMVALHLD
-593 KKSTNEKIKNAV
+593 KDGVIGPTNEVA
-605 INLRNGRPAGART
+605 
-618 FEVGGTVKTT
+618 
-628 EGEVIKNLTGVDVTG
+628 
-643 YKHVLDSDRILHIE
+643 S
-657 ERHGIVGQENTTMKN
+657 
-672 ANDIARVGYVID
+672 
-684 NPDSI
+684 
-689 EYALDQ
+689 EY
-695 NGKRRVSYQY
+695 GKRSFGNFVSEQRKK
-705 GNSNHEPAPL
+705 GNVLYENKIGL
-715 IQYKKRVNG
+715 
-724 DIVVI
+724 D
-729 EAVPDVSAKKLR
+729 
-741 IESMYFDTGKTKMPK
+741 
-756 NINGNPQVQNANNL
+756 NL
-770 PRTSKTESGLM
+770 PGNGLQLPKLGDTSDPINSL
-781 PDSKI
+781 SK
-786 PPAEGKVNTL
+786 ETGKVNTL

-811 PVSEGSVTREVASPM
+811 PVSEGSIPREVASPM

-1297 WEKAA
+1297 WEKTA

-1439 SKRVEAGDKE
+1439 SKRVEAGDKK

-1502 DRLKKLLELT
+1502 DRLKKPLELT

-1589 ITKSMKKTLD
+1589 ITNSMKKTLD

-1731 ALTKLKDNSATAK
+1731 ALTKLKDKTATGK
-1744 GKSVAGTVALRARSV
+1744 GKSVAGTAALRAGNAV
-1759 ALESAVPFVK
+1759 LESTMPFVK

-1778 VDYSPFGLLKSV
+1778 VDYSPFGLLKSA
-1790 NEMITFKKR
+1790 NEMITFKKH
-1799 GDVEAL
+1799 GNVEAL

-1833 VTTNAGDKS
+1833 VSVKAGEKS
-1842 GDAYYDRDMGYQ
+1842 GDEYYDRDMGYQ

-1879 GAQVYKMSEAKGMSG
+1879 GAQMFKMSESKGMSG
-1894 KEIMDGFLSLV
+1894 EEIFDGLLTLV
-1905 SPHLDASFMS
+1905 SPHMDASFMS
-1915 SAKDMMELFIQ
+1915 GTKDMMELFIE
-1926 EADTSRD
+1926 EAGRD
-1933 GGGIGSAILKTV
+1933 GNGLGSAILKTV

-2119 APSYKNMTNQMKVDE
+2119 APSYKNMTDQMKVDE

>member
-133 KQQQK
+133 RQQQK

-153 VDRQRQIGNMGEKN
+153 VNRQKQIGNMGEKN

-729 EAVPDVSAKKLR
+729 EAVPDVSAKKLM

-786 PPAEGKVNTL
+786 PPAEGKVNT
-796 DPEYAEYAAKNRVKE
+796 P
-811 PVSEGSVTREVASPM
+811 
-826 ESEGRTL
+826 
-833 ENVGKRNV
+833 
-841 KAYQFEHPEV
+841 
-851 KPYFESEARV
+851 
-861 MLGDLRNSVRG
+861 
-872 EKSYSDALYDV
+872 DA
-883 DGMGYTGTKR
+883 
-893 QTTDDIAALLDGTG
+893 
-907 FNSKGYSYQ
+907 N
-916 EIEDALEAIIKD
+916 
-928 NGAENNAASKRV
+928 
-940 EMMLDERLRNG
+940 
-951 YTSYDGLEI
+951 
-960 PASQE
+960 
-965 YIDMLHAKGID
+965 
-976 DYGSKVF
+976 
-983 NERVDISN
+983 
-991 SSKLDKAAKEAV
+991 LDKAAKEAV

-1227 RRPDVYVLMKNGDDI
+1227 RRPDVYILMKNSDDI

-1288 IDINAPDTD
+1288 IDINAPDPD
-1297 WEKAA
+1297 WEKTA

-1308 MEKDEAARAPETIKE
+1308 MEKDEAARAPEAIKE

-1502 DRLKKLLELT
+1502 DRLKKPLELT

-1617 GAKNFLDKEFDLN
+1617 GAKTFLDKEFDLN

-1668 LEKGDVAFFKPEY
+1668 LEKGDIAFFKPEY

-1731 ALTKLKDNSATAK
+1731 ALTKLKDKSATAK

-2055 IKIYKGIDTSTEEGK
+2055 IKIYKGIDTSTKEGK
-2070 SSKKYFFYN
+2070 SSKKHFFYN

-2098 AYTYGKSSRSEQ
+2098 AYTYGKSSRGEQ
-2110 NKVIQTMLK
+2110 NNVIQDMLK
-2119 APSYKNMTNQMKVDE
+2119 ASSYKNMTNQMKVDE
-2134 IKSSYYI
+2134 IKSSYFI
-2141 GKSTA
+2141 GQSTA
-2146 DMDTYGAKYA
+2146 DMKTYGAKYA
-2156 CESLNRDSDK
+2156 CESLNRDK
-2166 DAWKRFNA
+2166 DAYKKYEA
-2174 YGGKAESFMNVYLGK
+2174 LGGKAKDFMNVYLGK

-2199 SYYTKALAIAAY
+2199 TWYTKALAIEAY
-2211 GGKKAQKAYDIHDN
+2211 GGANKKNMRTAFEIKPD
-2225 KIKLEKEYLDDHGSI
+2225 KVKLEREYLENHGSI
-2240 REYSNAM
+2240 KEYSNAM
-2247 CNVMSTIKKSDA
+2247 CKIVSTVNKSGILDDRKSQYG
-2259 TDSMANKAVAAAH
+2259 TPEPSMAEKAVAAAYH
-2272 HKINKRTYKA
+2272 NINNRTYKA
-2282 MGFSSEQANMGIWFK
+2282 MGLSVDQANMGIWFK
-2297 KNGYSIKSL
+2297 DNGYSLKAL
-2306 TKIKNNGDLL
+2306 DKIKDNGDML
-2316 YDIGKKD
+2316 YDLGNKD
-2323 GVMEYIDSLDLK
+2323 GVIEYIDSLNLK
-2335 SSTEKACLFRYL
+2335 DNTEKACLFRYL
-2347 NSTANNP
+2347 STANNP

-2411 TGSTSSKSSG
+2411 TGPTSSKSSG

>member
-76 SSYKAAQKEKK
+76 SSYKATQKEKK

-328 HEAGLDEEF
+328 HESGLDEEF

-375 ALDIVVGAAG
+375 ALDIVIGAAG

-489 KMDAGLPVTEAEKK
+489 KMDAGLPVTDAERK

-524 VEARQAKQSTPNAK
+524 VEDL
-538 VGSSPK
+538 K
-544 AQRTFSVKDKA
+544 AERAVSRRIRTNEDVKK
-555 KKAYAT
+555 YMAT
-561 AKAEDVG
+561 APKNSTKRNTIRAWKAGEKVVLTSDDEIKHFISDAIDGKVVKQAG
-568 TDSNLSSYVKE
+568 YGIVNRRLSSDVKRIDNSIDIKDYYLE
-579 SEVPEEM
+579 LNPSDLQHGFNDHADPKQVGDLPLT
-586 KPIFSAY
+586 
-593 KKSTNEKIKNAV
+593 KKDFEKIPEY
-605 INLRNGRPAGART
+605 IDTYDDIL
-618 FEVGGTVKTT
+618 EVVHSGKF
-628 EGEVIKNLTGVDVTG
+628 K
-643 YKHVLDSDRILHIE
+643 KCVL
-657 ERHGIVGQENTTMKN
+657 G
-672 ANDIARVGYVID
+672 
-684 NPDSI
+684 
-689 EYALDQ
+689 
-695 NGKRRVSYQY
+695 
-705 GNSNHEPAPL
+705 
-715 IQYKKRVNG
+715 KRVNG
-724 DIVVI
+724 YTVIVEFI
-729 EAVPDVSAKKLR
+729 SDGRKALR
-741 IESMYFDTGKTKMPK
+741 PKTVYKM
-756 NINGNPQVQNANNL
+756 
-770 PRTSKTESGLM
+770 KTEKYLNKYGDQIKRNATVDAQAQRLEKSIKAPSSLDI
-781 PDSKI
+781 PSNSKI
-786 PPAEGKVNTL
+786 PSTEGKVNPSGNFVSENKTGLDNLPGNGLQLPKLGDTSDPINSLSKEAGKVNVL

-833 ENVGKRNV
+833 ENVGKRDV

-991 SSKLDKAAKEAV
+991 SSKLDKAAAEASELEDLKKQQRELNYKLKNTQNAEHYQKYRAELDKV
-1003 EDINAKDYNNI
+1003 NERLDEIYDNQKRVAKDGADNINEPEVKQSGNPEDLPPGDGTGADIREPRDLDDLKADDNSAKITTSTEKKKDGSFKAKVDKAWQSTKRMFIDNFAAFEDI
-1014 KGEKVDGK
+1014 GRTLRKVDQAKGDSFMAAINALRLTRNKAGAMLKEGRINRFGK
-1022 AVQQIRSGDVSSD
+1022 ADKSLSQIFDSKEYGNLLKDKAKYEDFQYYLYHKHNIDRAREGKNVFGDVSSEESARIANELEAKYGQEFID
-1035 TGRTADIR
+1035 RADDIYSYLADLEDMRVKSGLSSAEQSAELDKIYKSYVPTYRVGDDINVSGGYDKLKDYKQYAATGGNSDIMPLHDQLTMLTNETVRESEKNLLMQAVADSQGLTVKELKDMGVKNPEKI
-1043 QADGGIQG
+1043 ADKLIYK
-1051 QSGRNGNDKPRISN
+1051 SDAGN
-1065 SATAEGLG
+1065 
-1073 RTRGSSGDV
+1073 
-1082 LLDDAKFKQKKKEN
+1082 KKEVMYFVN
-1096 GITDTELGETDHKT
+1096 GEAKKVTVTDEMYAGLQDWTKQDHAAIIDVIDKVTSPLNRGFKALVTDYNPIFMVRNAVRDT
-1110 FSEALEQG
+1110 QEAFLYS
-1118 KSSNKNGAY
+1118 KDTRYWVKNWPKALSAVTNKNSPYRAVY
-1127 VDSKT
+1127 
-1132 VEDLEKSNAKT
+1132 DLY
-1143 FLSKDGTCG
+1143 
-1152 VAVESNGNI
+1152 I
-1161 VGAFKMAGSPHKGA
+1161 
-1175 VEDMIITARANGG
+1175 ANGG
-1188 TKMDCYG
+1188 KYSNLVDLETDLTKLDKAWKGKNPLERLEALNNATETLPRLSEFMGTLD
-1195 SKLVNMYEHAGFI
+1195 KAG
-1208 PVARVPFS
+1208 
-1216 PEGIEDATLLS
+1216 
-1227 RRPDVYVLMKNGDDI
+1227 VLDDI
-1242 DTVIETAG
+1242 AKGKVISKDLLNKAMYNANDITLNFGRSGKVTKYLNRTVAPYLNPSVQG
-1250 RNGYD
+1250 
-1255 LSFPDDLD
+1255 LD
-1263 KLPTFD
+1263 KLIRTLQGDRGVKGYLGLLAKGSIFMAAPTVINSVLCKDVPGYQDINDREKENNYLIPLGDEQFIKIPKSRVGGFAGMPVRMAYESWQYGNKFD
-1269 DYDDALEYR
+1269 WKYLFKQSWELQGVADVSGGGLFQPIIGAATNKSWYGGQIESGEEDDGYSDVWKSAHGMSDEVYDSNTSAIGKALGKTQLAKKFGISPKKIDYALDGATGVLGDFILPATAQNSAGAPSNVLKKNFVLDSVLSNKLATNFYEKSGKLRGNMNLSESDKNKYYEFQCRYGYSASTLSQAISNIQSSEDMSKKEKAEKTRELKKAMNQIFRNERDGSKKQSDALTAIGEVIGYDNALKGYLYDPTEKDKKSTAMNHAEAYKQYRKEAGFKNMKNNEREKSARKFLKSYNKAISIQSKLTPTSSNNPDFKTLALAGAITDNKKYMDAYGVYDDKQKLAR
-1278 NSLLKKQDAG
+1278 NYIKCYDSSDQAINAHVLAQKKINRGVNALKKD
-1288 IDINAPDTD
+1288 
-1297 WEKAA
+1297 
-1302 KDAVTN
+1302 
-1308 MEKDEAARAPETIKE
+1308 
-1323 KVKPD
+1323 
-1328 SELFDDAVKK
+1328 F
-1338 ADYEAEAEKI
+1338 
-1348 MSDNPKMGQNAA
+1348 PK
-1360 KQNVLYYTTEEANS
+1360 YSTTAS
-1374 MFFEGFDDGLFR
+1374 T
-1386 KSPKMSQKE
+1386 Q
-1395 AREKVANMAE
+1395 
-1405 GKSID
+1405 
-1410 DMARQFIGMDYTSDP
+1410 
-1425 HLFGAMAEK
+1425 AM
-1434 ILPEL
+1434 I
-1439 SKRVEAGDKE
+1439 
-1449 ALKLLMEVSDHA
+1449 
-1461 NSIVSHGASMTN
+1461 IAS
-1473 AAKMWVKMTPIGRCK
+1473 G
-1488 AMDSEIARLNKQYG
+1488 
-1502 DRLKKLLELT
+1502 
-1512 DEQKA
+1512 
-1517 LIYKAQTD
+1517 
-1525 EEIGRAV
+1525 
-1532 AQVTEQIWDEIP
+1532 
-1544 STFWEKVNTARHIAM
+1544 
-1559 LLNIKTNLRN
+1559 
-1569 VAGNTAFA
+1569 
-1577 SVRAMSNGLEYV
+1577 
-1589 ITKSMKKTLD
+1589 
-1599 KYGGNAVR
+1599 
-1607 ATRVTSSEMK
+1607 
-1617 GAKNFLDKEFDLN
+1617 
-1630 YSSNSNKYKDQFDMS
+1630 KYKDAQFYFNECERKMNSARGLTSEYKYSAKQFEKIRSKANTDGKNGISKAEAIAAVEKANCKDNNEAALLFDMLCS
-1645 RPEGKTVLESK
+1645 SPR
-1656 VGSNVEKFTYWT
+1656 
-1668 LEKGDVAFFKPEY
+1668 
-1681 QKSYARYCKSK
+1681 
-1692 GIPLDKMSEM
+1692 
-1702 TELQR
+1702 
-1707 KQANIYAMR
+1707 
-1716 EAEKATFR
+1716 
-1724 ETTSASR
+1724 
-1731 ALTKLKDNSATAK
+1731 TKNPY
-1744 GKSVAGTVALRARSV
+1744 GT
-1759 ALESAVPFVK
+1759 PK
-1769 TPINVFRQS
+1769 
-1778 VDYSPFGLLKSV
+1778 
-1790 NEMITFKKR
+1790 
-1799 GDVEAL
+1799 
-1805 ENAIHHMS
+1805 
-1813 TGLTGSG
+1813 
-1820 LTVLGAY
+1820 
-1827 LYSHGI
+1827 
-1833 VTTNAGDKS
+1833 
-1842 GDAYYDRDMGYQ
+1842 
-1854 DYSLVIGNKSITI
+1854 DYSL
-1867 DWASPMQSSFFM
+1867 
-1879 GAQVYKMSEAKGMSG
+1879 
-1894 KEIMDGFLSLV
+1894 
-1905 SPHLDASFMS
+1905 
-1915 SAKDMMELFIQ
+1915 
-1926 EADTSRD
+1926 
-1933 GGGIGSAILKTV
+1933 
-1945 GGSIPQNF
+1945 
-1953 ISTLLPFSQLMSQT
+1953 
-1967 AGFTDDYQR
+1967 
-1976 DTRSTKE
+1976 
-1983 GTLEKSWDSWGKKMI
+1983 
-1998 NRIPGLRQKYLNPK
+1998 
-2012 LDRRGRD
+2012 
-2019 VKSLTADSNVLTK
+2019 
-2032 FANAF
+2032 
-2037 INPSNVKQITL
+2037 
-2048 DDTDREI
+2048 
-2055 IKIYKGIDTSTEEGK
+2055 
-2070 SSKKYFFYN
+2070 
-2079 FTGNPDYDLTNG
+2079 
-2091 KRMTYDE
+2091 
-2098 AYTYGKSSRSEQ
+2098 
-2110 NKVIQTMLK
+2110 
-2119 APSYKNMTNQMKVDE
+2119 
-2134 IKSSYYI
+2134 
-2141 GKSTA
+2141 
-2146 DMDTYGAKYA
+2146 
-2156 CESLNRDSDK
+2156 DK
-2166 DAWKRFNA
+2166 DNWN
-2174 YGGKAESFMNVYLGK
+2174 G
-2189 EKLLARAHDT
+2189 EK
-2199 SYYTKALAIAAY
+2199 
-2211 GGKKAQKAYDIHDN
+2211 
-2225 KIKLEKEYLDDHGSI
+2225 
-2240 REYSNAM
+2240 
-2247 CNVMSTIKKSDA
+2247 
-2259 TDSMANKAVAAAH
+2259 
-2272 HKINKRTYKA
+2272 
-2282 MGFSSEQANMGIWFK
+2282 
-2297 KNGYSIKSL
+2297 
-2306 TKIKNNGDLL
+2306 
-2316 YDIGKKD
+2316 
-2323 GVMEYIDSLDLK
+2323 
-2335 SSTEKACLFRYL
+2335 TETR
-2347 NSTANNP
+2347 
-2354 YGSIPNYLDMEDDS
+2354 G

>member
-375 ALDIVVGAAG
+375 ALDIVIGAAG

-489 KMDAGLPVTEAEKK
+489 KMDAGLPVTDAERK

-524 VEARQAKQSTPNAK
+524 VEDL
-538 VGSSPK
+538 K
-544 AQRTFSVKDKA
+544 AERAVSRRIRTNEDVKK
-555 KKAYAT
+555 YMAT
-561 AKAEDVG
+561 APKNSTKRNTIRAWKAGEKVVLTSDDEIKHFISDAIDGKVVKQAG
-568 TDSNLSSYVKE
+568 YGIVNRRLSSDVKRIDNSIDIKDYYLE
-579 SEVPEEM
+579 LNPSDLQHGFNDHADPKQVGDLPLT
-586 KPIFSAY
+586 
-593 KKSTNEKIKNAV
+593 KKDFEKIPEY
-605 INLRNGRPAGART
+605 IDTYDDIL
-618 FEVGGTVKTT
+618 EVVHSGKF
-628 EGEVIKNLTGVDVTG
+628 K
-643 YKHVLDSDRILHIE
+643 KCVL
-657 ERHGIVGQENTTMKN
+657 G
-672 ANDIARVGYVID
+672 
-684 NPDSI
+684 
-689 EYALDQ
+689 
-695 NGKRRVSYQY
+695 
-705 GNSNHEPAPL
+705 
-715 IQYKKRVNG
+715 KRVNG
-724 DIVVI
+724 YTVIVEFI
-729 EAVPDVSAKKLR
+729 SDGRKALR
-741 IESMYFDTGKTKMPK
+741 PKTVYKM
-756 NINGNPQVQNANNL
+756 
-770 PRTSKTESGLM
+770 KTEKYLNKYGDQIKRNATVDAQAQRLEKSIKAPSSLDI
-781 PDSKI
+781 PSNSKI
-786 PPAEGKVNTL
+786 PSTEGKVNPSGNFVSENKTGLDNLPGNGLQLPKLGDTSDPINSLSKEAGKVNVL

-833 ENVGKRNV
+833 ENVGKRDV

-861 MLGDLRNSVRG
+861 MLGDLRNSVKG

-991 SSKLDKAAKEAV
+991 SSKLDKAAAEAS
-1003 EDINAKDYNNI
+1003 DQAKKIDSDKVAAADMGPEPTAAETNPSLLADNI
-1014 KGEKVDGK
+1014 S
-1022 AVQQIRSGDVSSD
+1022 Q
-1035 TGRTADIR
+1035 
-1043 QADGGIQG
+1043 
-1051 QSGRNGNDKPRISN
+1051 
-1065 SATAEGLG
+1065 
-1073 RTRGSSGDV
+1073 
-1082 LLDDAKFKQKKKEN
+1082 
-1096 GITDTELGETDHKT
+1096 
-1110 FSEALEQG
+1110 
-1118 KSSNKNGAY
+1118 NGAK
-1127 VDSKT
+1127 V
-1132 VEDLEKSNAKT
+1132 
-1143 FLSKDGTCG
+1143 
-1152 VAVESNGNI
+1152 
-1161 VGAFKMAGSPHKGA
+1161 
-1175 VEDMIITARANGG
+1175 
-1188 TKMDCYG
+1188 
-1195 SKLVNMYEHAGFI
+1195 
-1208 PVARVPFS
+1208 
-1216 PEGIEDATLLS
+1216 
-1227 RRPDVYVLMKNGDDI
+1227 
-1242 DTVIETAG
+1242 
-1250 RNGYD
+1250 
-1255 LSFPDDLD
+1255 
-1263 KLPTFD
+1263 
-1269 DYDDALEYR
+1269 
-1278 NSLLKKQDAG
+1278 
-1288 IDINAPDTD
+1288 NAPDPD
-1297 WEKAA
+1297 WEKTA

-1502 DRLKKLLELT
+1502 DRLKKPLELT

-1617 GAKNFLDKEFDLN
+1617 GAKTFLDKEFDLN

-1668 LEKGDVAFFKPEY
+1668 LEKGDIAFFKPEY

-1731 ALTKLKDNSATAK
+1731 ALTKLKDESATAK
-1744 GKSVAGTVALRARSV
+1744 GKSIAGTAALRARSV

-1799 GDVEAL
+1799 GNVEAL

-1933 GGGIGSAILKTV
+1933 GGGIGSAILKTA

-1967 AGFTDDYQR
+1967 AGFTDEYQR

-2055 IKIYKGIDTSTEEGK
+2055 IKIYKGIDTSTKEGK
-2070 SSKKYFFYN
+2070 KSKKSFFYN

-2098 AYTYGKSSRSEQ
+2098 AYTYGKSSRGEQ
-2110 NKVIQTMLK
+2110 NNVIQDMLK
-2119 APSYKNMTNQMKVDE
+2119 AASYKDMTNQMKVDE
-2134 IKSSYYI
+2134 IKSSYFI
-2141 GKSTA
+2141 GTSTA
-2146 DMDTYGAKYA
+2146 DMKTYGAKYA
-2156 CESLNRDSDK
+2156 CESLTRDK
-2166 DAWKRFNA
+2166 DAYKKYEA
-2174 YGGKAESFMNVYLGK
+2174 LGGKAKDFMNVYLGK

-2199 SYYTKALAIAAY
+2199 TWYTKALAIEAY
-2211 GGKKAQKAYDIHDN
+2211 GGANKKNMRTAFEIKPD
-2225 KIKLEKEYLDDHGSI
+2225 KVKLEREYLKNHGSI
-2240 REYSNAM
+2240 KEYSNAM
-2247 CNVMSTIKKSDA
+2247 CKIVSTVNQSGVLDDKK
-2259 TDSMANKAVAAAH
+2259 TQYGTPEPSMAQKAVAAAYH
-2272 HKINKRTYKA
+2272 NINNRTYKA
-2282 MGFSSEQANMGIWFK
+2282 MGLSADQANMGVWFK
-2297 KNGYSIKSL
+2297 KNGYSLKAL
-2306 TKIKNNGDLL
+2306 DKIKDNGDML
-2316 YDIGKKD
+2316 YDLGNKD
-2323 GVMEYIDSLDLK
+2323 GVIEYIDSLNLK
-2335 SSTEKACLFRYL
+2335 DNTEKACLFRYL
-2347 NSTANNP
+2347 STANNP
-2354 YGSIPNYLDMEDDS
+2354 YGSIPNYLEMEDDG
-2368 SGGSYGRRGY
+2368 SGSSYGRRGY
-2378 SRRGHRRG
+2378 SRRGYSR
-2386 GGSGSGSSKNS
+2386 GGSGSGSSKS
-2397 NLPTWE
+2397 SDLPTWE

>member
-153 VDRQRQIGNMGEKN
+153 VDRQKQLGKMGEKN

-304 GAEKILNPN
+304 GAEKILNHN
-313 VRATYLEHKKEKAAI
+313 VRATYLDHKKEKAAI
-328 HEAGLDEEF
+328 HEAGLDKEF

-385 DPTTYLGIGAVGAA
+385 DPSTYLGIGAVGAA

-404 AGAKAVGKA
+404 AGAKTVAKA
-413 AAKKAGKEAAEIV
+413 AGKKAGKEAAEIV
-426 EKGAVKN
+426 EKGTVKN

-438 AETGARKAGKEAVQ
+438 AETGARKAGKEAAQ
-452 DISGEVA
+452 DVSGEVA

-482 EAIRIKA
+482 EAIRVKA
-489 KMDAGLPVTEAEKK
+489 KMDAGLPVTDAEKK
-503 LYNDVVNRSVN
+503 LYDDVVNRSVN

-524 VEARQAKQSTPNAK
+524 IAARRKGEAAKADVKNSTTPEYGVTRDGRADLSGGKAEKGNKTYETSKIQDSDVADSHKNIFKEYKESTNPKLVKYIEDAHEGKEIPKTASLGRENGKAVEDIKAVTGIDTSDFEHIIGKDDVIHIDKRHGEKGKHDNTMSDINDIGRVEYVIENYDSITR
-538 VGSSPK
+538 VLDDEGRPK
-544 AQRTFSVKDKA
+544 FS
-555 KKAYAT
+555 KAY
-561 AKAEDVG
+561 
-568 TDSNLSSYVKE
+568 
-579 SEVPEEM
+579 
-586 KPIFSAY
+586 
-593 KKSTNEKIKNAV
+593 
-605 INLRNGRPAGART
+605 
-618 FEVGGTVKTT
+618 
-628 EGEVIKNLTGVDVTG
+628 VD
-643 YKHVLDSDRILHIE
+643 K
-657 ERHGIVGQENTTMKN
+657 
-672 ANDIARVGYVID
+672 
-684 NPDSI
+684 
-689 EYALDQ
+689 
-695 NGKRRVSYQY
+695 NGKR
-705 GNSNHEPAPL
+705 APL
-715 IQYKKRVNG
+715 IRYEKRVDG
-724 DIVVI
+724 HVYVI
-729 EAVPDVSAKKLR
+729 EAVVDSKHGKLR
-741 IESMYFDTGKTKMPK
+741 VQSAFMNKVGEGKKIGSPQTTNAGKTSLVP
-756 NINGNPQVQNANNL
+756 
-770 PRTSKTESGLM
+770 TSKNESDSL
-781 PDSKI
+781 PTSKI
-786 PPAEGKVNTL
+786 PSTEGKVNTL
-796 DPEYAEYAAKNRVKE
+796 DPEYAEYAAKNRVNE

-833 ENVGKRNV
+833 ENVGKRDV

-861 MLGDLRNSVRG
+861 MLGDLRNSVKG
-872 EKSYSDALYDV
+872 EKLYSDALYDV

-960 PASQE
+960 PANQE

-991 SSKLDKAAKEAV
+991 SSKLDKAAAEVSDQATKI
-1003 EDINAKDYNNI
+1003 DSD
-1014 KGEKVDGK
+1014 KVSAADMGPEPT
-1022 AVQQIRSGDVSSD
+1022 AAETNPSLIAD
-1035 TGRTADIR
+1035 TVP
-1043 QADGGIQG
+1043 Q
-1051 QSGRNGNDKPRISN
+1051 
-1065 SATAEGLG
+1065 
-1073 RTRGSSGDV
+1073 
-1082 LLDDAKFKQKKKEN
+1082 
-1096 GITDTELGETDHKT
+1096 
-1110 FSEALEQG
+1110 
-1118 KSSNKNGAY
+1118 NGAK
-1127 VDSKT
+1127 V
-1132 VEDLEKSNAKT
+1132 
-1143 FLSKDGTCG
+1143 
-1152 VAVESNGNI
+1152 
-1161 VGAFKMAGSPHKGA
+1161 
-1175 VEDMIITARANGG
+1175 
-1188 TKMDCYG
+1188 
-1195 SKLVNMYEHAGFI
+1195 
-1208 PVARVPFS
+1208 
-1216 PEGIEDATLLS
+1216 
-1227 RRPDVYVLMKNGDDI
+1227 
-1242 DTVIETAG
+1242 
-1250 RNGYD
+1250 
-1255 LSFPDDLD
+1255 
-1263 KLPTFD
+1263 
-1269 DYDDALEYR
+1269 
-1278 NSLLKKQDAG
+1278 
-1288 IDINAPDTD
+1288 NAPDPD
-1297 WEKAA
+1297 WEKTA

-1338 ADYEAEAEKI
+1338 ADYGAQAEKI

-1488 AMDSEIARLNKQYG
+1488 AMDNEIARLNKQYG
-1502 DRLKKLLELT
+1502 DRLKKPLELT

-1617 GAKNFLDKEFDLN
+1617 GAKDFLDKEFDLN

-1668 LEKGDVAFFKPEY
+1668 LEKGDIAFFKPEY

-1731 ALTKLKDNSATAK
+1731 ALTKLKDESATAK
-1744 GKSVAGTVALRARSV
+1744 GKSIAGTVALRARSV

-1967 AGFTDDYQR
+1967 AGFTDEYQR

-2079 FTGNPDYDLTNG
+2079 FTGNPDYELTNG

-2098 AYTYGKSSRSEQ
+2098 AYTYGKSSRGEQ

-2306 TKIKNNGDLL
+2306 TKIKNNGELL

-2323 GVMEYIDSLDLK
+2323 GVMEYIDSLNLK

-2354 YGSIPNYLDMEDDS
+2354 YGSIPNYLDMEDDG
-2368 SGGSYGRRGY
+2368 SGSRRGY
-2378 SRRGHRRG
+2378 SRRGYRR
-2386 GGSGSGSSKNS
+2386 GGSGSGSSKS
-2397 NLPTWE
+2397 SDLPSWE

>member
-133 KQQQK
+133 RQQQK

-153 VDRQRQIGNMGEKN
+153 VNRQKQIGNMGEKN

-524 VEARQAKQSTPNAK
+524 IAARRAQQDKDFSKQVDDVLNGSAKSSDILKIGDTPEILRKHGTNDRMLTMK
-538 VGSSPK
+538 PSNVRK
-544 AQRTFSVKDKA
+544 I
-555 KKAYAT
+555 AYPPGYVDAL
-561 AKAEDVG
+561 KGVG
-568 TDSNLSSYVKE
+568 TEGTQGHNLGVGAVKSLRKDLE
-579 SEVPEEM
+579 DPVAILKSDTNDNSFVVFIN
-586 KPIFSAY
+586 KVDTKGNPIMVALHLD
-593 KKSTNEKIKNAV
+593 KDGVIGPTNEVA
-605 INLRNGRPAGART
+605 
-618 FEVGGTVKTT
+618 
-628 EGEVIKNLTGVDVTG
+628 
-643 YKHVLDSDRILHIE
+643 S
-657 ERHGIVGQENTTMKN
+657 
-672 ANDIARVGYVID
+672 
-684 NPDSI
+684 
-689 EYALDQ
+689 EY
-695 NGKRRVSYQY
+695 GKRSFGNFVSEQRKK
-705 GNSNHEPAPL
+705 GNVLYENKIGL
-715 IQYKKRVNG
+715 
-724 DIVVI
+724 D
-729 EAVPDVSAKKLR
+729 
-741 IESMYFDTGKTKMPK
+741 
-756 NINGNPQVQNANNL
+756 NL
-770 PRTSKTESGLM
+770 PGNGLQLPKLGDTSDPINSL
-781 PDSKI
+781 SK
-786 PPAEGKVNTL
+786 ETGKVNTL
-796 DPEYAEYAAKNRVKE
+796 DPEYVEYAAKNRVKE
-811 PVSEGSVTREVASPM
+811 PVSEGSIPREVASPM

-991 SSKLDKAAKEAV
+991 SSKLDKAAAEASELEDLKKQQRELNYKLKNTQNAEHYQKYRAELDKV
-1003 EDINAKDYNNI
+1003 NERLDEIYDNQKRVAKDGADNINEPEVKQSGNPEDLPPGDGTGADIREPRDLDDLKADDNSAKITTSTEKKKDGSFKAKVDKAWQSTKRMFIDNFAAFEDI
-1014 KGEKVDGK
+1014 GRTLRKVDQAKGDSFMAAINALRLTRNKAGAMLKEGRINRFGK
-1022 AVQQIRSGDVSSD
+1022 ADKSLSQIFDSKEYGNLLKDKAKYEDFQYYLYHKHNIDRAREGKNVFGDVSSEESARIANELEAKYGQEFID
-1035 TGRTADIR
+1035 RADDIYSYLADLEDMRVKSGLSSAEQSAELDKIYKSYVPTYRVGDDINVSGGYDKLKDYKQYAATGGNSDIMPLHDQLTMLTNETVRESEKNLLMQAVADSQGLTVKELKDMGVKNPEKI
-1043 QADGGIQG
+1043 ADKLIYK
-1051 QSGRNGNDKPRISN
+1051 SDAGN
-1065 SATAEGLG
+1065 
-1073 RTRGSSGDV
+1073 
-1082 LLDDAKFKQKKKEN
+1082 KKEVMYFVN
-1096 GITDTELGETDHKT
+1096 GEAKKVTVTDEMYAGLQDWTKQDHAAIIDVIDKVTSPLNRGFKALVTDYNPIFMVRNAVRDT
-1110 FSEALEQG
+1110 QEAFLYS
-1118 KSSNKNGAY
+1118 KDTRYWVKNWPKALSAVTNKNSPYRAVY
-1127 VDSKT
+1127 
-1132 VEDLEKSNAKT
+1132 DLY
-1143 FLSKDGTCG
+1143 
-1152 VAVESNGNI
+1152 I
-1161 VGAFKMAGSPHKGA
+1161 
-1175 VEDMIITARANGG
+1175 ANGG
-1188 TKMDCYG
+1188 KYSNLVDLETDLTKLDKAWKGKNPLERLEALNNATETLPRLSEFMGTLD
-1195 SKLVNMYEHAGFI
+1195 KAG
-1208 PVARVPFS
+1208 
-1216 PEGIEDATLLS
+1216 
-1227 RRPDVYVLMKNGDDI
+1227 VLDDI
-1242 DTVIETAG
+1242 AKGKVISKDLLNKAMYNANDITLNFGRSGKVTKYLNRTVAPYLNPSVQG
-1250 RNGYD
+1250 
-1255 LSFPDDLD
+1255 LD
-1263 KLPTFD
+1263 KLIRTLQGDRGVKGYLGLLAKGSIFMAAPTVINSVLCKDVPGYQDINDREKENNYLIPLGDEQFIKIPKSRVGGFAGMPVRMAYESWQYGNKFD
-1269 DYDDALEYR
+1269 WKYLFKQSWELQGVADVSGGGLFQPIIGAATNKSWYGGQIESGKEDDGYSDVWKSMNDMSDEVYDSNTSAIGKALGKTQLAKKFGISPKKIDYVLDGATGVLGDFILPATAQNSAGAPSNVLKKNFVLDSVLSNKLATNFYEKSGKLRGNMNLSEGDKNKYYEFQCRYGYSASTLSQAISNIQSSDDISKSEKAEKTRELKKAMNQIFRNEREGSKKQNDALTAIGKVLGYDNALKGYLYDNDKDYGINHANAYKQYRKEAGFKNMDNKEREKSARKFLKSYNKAISIQSKLTPPSSNNPDFKTLALAGAITDNKKYMDAYGVYDDKQKLAR
-1278 NSLLKKQDAG
+1278 NYIKCYDSSDQAINAHVLAQKKINRGVNALKKD
-1288 IDINAPDTD
+1288 
-1297 WEKAA
+1297 
-1302 KDAVTN
+1302 
-1308 MEKDEAARAPETIKE
+1308 
-1323 KVKPD
+1323 
-1328 SELFDDAVKK
+1328 F
-1338 ADYEAEAEKI
+1338 
-1348 MSDNPKMGQNAA
+1348 PK
-1360 KQNVLYYTTEEANS
+1360 YSTTAS
-1374 MFFEGFDDGLFR
+1374 T
-1386 KSPKMSQKE
+1386 Q
-1395 AREKVANMAE
+1395 
-1405 GKSID
+1405 
-1410 DMARQFIGMDYTSDP
+1410 
-1425 HLFGAMAEK
+1425 AM
-1434 ILPEL
+1434 I
-1439 SKRVEAGDKE
+1439 
-1449 ALKLLMEVSDHA
+1449 
-1461 NSIVSHGASMTN
+1461 IAS
-1473 AAKMWVKMTPIGRCK
+1473 G
-1488 AMDSEIARLNKQYG
+1488 
-1502 DRLKKLLELT
+1502 
-1512 DEQKA
+1512 
-1517 LIYKAQTD
+1517 
-1525 EEIGRAV
+1525 
-1532 AQVTEQIWDEIP
+1532 
-1544 STFWEKVNTARHIAM
+1544 
-1559 LLNIKTNLRN
+1559 
-1569 VAGNTAFA
+1569 
-1577 SVRAMSNGLEYV
+1577 
-1589 ITKSMKKTLD
+1589 
-1599 KYGGNAVR
+1599 
-1607 ATRVTSSEMK
+1607 
-1617 GAKNFLDKEFDLN
+1617 
-1630 YSSNSNKYKDQFDMS
+1630 KYKDAQFYFNECERKMNSARGLTSEYKYSAKQFEKIRSKANTDGKNGISKAEAIAAVEKANCKDNNEAALLFDMLCS
-1645 RPEGKTVLESK
+1645 SPR
-1656 VGSNVEKFTYWT
+1656 
-1668 LEKGDVAFFKPEY
+1668 
-1681 QKSYARYCKSK
+1681 
-1692 GIPLDKMSEM
+1692 
-1702 TELQR
+1702 
-1707 KQANIYAMR
+1707 
-1716 EAEKATFR
+1716 
-1724 ETTSASR
+1724 
-1731 ALTKLKDNSATAK
+1731 TKNPY
-1744 GKSVAGTVALRARSV
+1744 GT
-1759 ALESAVPFVK
+1759 PK
-1769 TPINVFRQS
+1769 
-1778 VDYSPFGLLKSV
+1778 
-1790 NEMITFKKR
+1790 
-1799 GDVEAL
+1799 
-1805 ENAIHHMS
+1805 
-1813 TGLTGSG
+1813 
-1820 LTVLGAY
+1820 
-1827 LYSHGI
+1827 
-1833 VTTNAGDKS
+1833 
-1842 GDAYYDRDMGYQ
+1842 
-1854 DYSLVIGNKSITI
+1854 DYSL
-1867 DWASPMQSSFFM
+1867 
-1879 GAQVYKMSEAKGMSG
+1879 
-1894 KEIMDGFLSLV
+1894 
-1905 SPHLDASFMS
+1905 
-1915 SAKDMMELFIQ
+1915 
-1926 EADTSRD
+1926 
-1933 GGGIGSAILKTV
+1933 
-1945 GGSIPQNF
+1945 
-1953 ISTLLPFSQLMSQT
+1953 
-1967 AGFTDDYQR
+1967 
-1976 DTRSTKE
+1976 
-1983 GTLEKSWDSWGKKMI
+1983 
-1998 NRIPGLRQKYLNPK
+1998 
-2012 LDRRGRD
+2012 
-2019 VKSLTADSNVLTK
+2019 
-2032 FANAF
+2032 
-2037 INPSNVKQITL
+2037 
-2048 DDTDREI
+2048 
-2055 IKIYKGIDTSTEEGK
+2055 
-2070 SSKKYFFYN
+2070 
-2079 FTGNPDYDLTNG
+2079 
-2091 KRMTYDE
+2091 
-2098 AYTYGKSSRSEQ
+2098 
-2110 NKVIQTMLK
+2110 
-2119 APSYKNMTNQMKVDE
+2119 
-2134 IKSSYYI
+2134 
-2141 GKSTA
+2141 
-2146 DMDTYGAKYA
+2146 
-2156 CESLNRDSDK
+2156 DK
-2166 DAWKRFNA
+2166 DNWN
-2174 YGGKAESFMNVYLGK
+2174 G
-2189 EKLLARAHDT
+2189 EK
-2199 SYYTKALAIAAY
+2199 
-2211 GGKKAQKAYDIHDN
+2211 
-2225 KIKLEKEYLDDHGSI
+2225 
-2240 REYSNAM
+2240 
-2247 CNVMSTIKKSDA
+2247 
-2259 TDSMANKAVAAAH
+2259 
-2272 HKINKRTYKA
+2272 
-2282 MGFSSEQANMGIWFK
+2282 
-2297 KNGYSIKSL
+2297 
-2306 TKIKNNGDLL
+2306 
-2316 YDIGKKD
+2316 
-2323 GVMEYIDSLDLK
+2323 
-2335 SSTEKACLFRYL
+2335 TETR
-2347 NSTANNP
+2347 
-2354 YGSIPNYLDMEDDS
+2354 G

>member
-133 KQQQK
+133 RQQQK

-153 VDRQRQIGNMGEKN
+153 VNRQKQIGNMGEKN

-861 MLGDLRNSVRG
+861 MLGDLRNSVKG

-893 QTTDDIAALLDGTG
+893 QTTEDIAALLDGTG

-991 SSKLDKAAKEAV
+991 SSKLDKAAAEASDQATKIDSDKVAAADMGPEPTAV
-1003 EDINAKDYNNI
+1003 ETNPSLL
-1014 KGEKVDGK
+1014 
-1022 AVQQIRSGDVSSD
+1022 SGNVS
-1035 TGRTADIR
+1035 
-1043 QADGGIQG
+1043 Q
-1051 QSGRNGNDKPRISN
+1051 
-1065 SATAEGLG
+1065 
-1073 RTRGSSGDV
+1073 
-1082 LLDDAKFKQKKKEN
+1082 
-1096 GITDTELGETDHKT
+1096 
-1110 FSEALEQG
+1110 
-1118 KSSNKNGAY
+1118 NGA
-1127 VDSKT
+1127 K
-1132 VEDLEKSNAKT
+1132 
-1143 FLSKDGTCG
+1143 
-1152 VAVESNGNI
+1152 
-1161 VGAFKMAGSPHKGA
+1161 
-1175 VEDMIITARANGG
+1175 
-1188 TKMDCYG
+1188 
-1195 SKLVNMYEHAGFI
+1195 VN
-1208 PVARVPFS
+1208 VP
-1216 PEGIEDATLLS
+1216 DA
-1227 RRPDVYVLMKNGDDI
+1227 
-1242 DTVIETAG
+1242 
-1250 RNGYD
+1250 
-1255 LSFPDDLD
+1255 
-1263 KLPTFD
+1263 
-1269 DYDDALEYR
+1269 
-1278 NSLLKKQDAG
+1278 
-1288 IDINAPDTD
+1288 D
-1297 WEKAA
+1297 WEKTA

-1308 MEKDEAARAPETIKE
+1308 MEKDEAARAPEAIKE

-1502 DRLKKLLELT
+1502 DRLKKPLELT

-1617 GAKNFLDKEFDLN
+1617 GAKTFLDKEFDLN

-1731 ALTKLKDNSATAK
+1731 ALTKLKDKSATAK

-2055 IKIYKGIDTSTEEGK
+2055 IKIYKGIDTSTKEGK
-2070 SSKKYFFYN
+2070 SSKKHFFYN

-2098 AYTYGKSSRSEQ
+2098 AYTYGKSSRGEQ
-2110 NKVIQTMLK
+2110 NNVIQDMLK
-2119 APSYKNMTNQMKVDE
+2119 ASSYKNMTNQMKVDE
-2134 IKSSYYI
+2134 IKSSYFI
-2141 GKSTA
+2141 GQSTA
-2146 DMDTYGAKYA
+2146 DMKTYGAKYA
-2156 CESLNRDSDK
+2156 CESLNRDK
-2166 DAWKRFNA
+2166 DAYKKYEA
-2174 YGGKAESFMNVYLGK
+2174 LGGKAKDFMNVYLGK

-2199 SYYTKALAIAAY
+2199 TWYTKALAIEAY
-2211 GGKKAQKAYDIHDN
+2211 GGANKKNMRTAFEIKPD
-2225 KIKLEKEYLDDHGSI
+2225 KVKLEREYLENHGSI
-2240 REYSNAM
+2240 KEYSNAM
-2247 CNVMSTIKKSDA
+2247 CKIVSTVNKSGILDDRKSQYG
-2259 TDSMANKAVAAAH
+2259 TPEPSMAEKAVAAAYH
-2272 HKINKRTYKA
+2272 NINNRTYKA
-2282 MGFSSEQANMGIWFK
+2282 MGLSVDQANMGIWFK
-2297 KNGYSIKSL
+2297 DNGYSLKAL
-2306 TKIKNNGDLL
+2306 DKIKDNGDML
-2316 YDIGKKD
+2316 YDLGNKD
-2323 GVMEYIDSLDLK
+2323 GVIEYIDSLNLK
-2335 SSTEKACLFRYL
+2335 DNTEKACLFRYL
-2347 NSTANNP
+2347 STANNP

-2411 TGSTSSKSSG
+2411 TGPTSSKSSG

>member
-133 KQQQK
+133 RQQQK

-153 VDRQRQIGNMGEKN
+153 VNRQKQIGNMGEKN

-233 LSKGKI
+233 LLKGKI

-861 MLGDLRNSVRG
+861 MLGDLRNSVKG
-872 EKSYSDALYDV
+872 EKSYSDALYNV

-893 QTTDDIAALLDGTG
+893 QTTEDIAALLDGTG

-991 SSKLDKAAKEAV
+991 SSKLDKAATEASDQATKIDSDKVAAADMGPEPTAV
-1003 EDINAKDYNNI
+1003 ETNPSLL
-1014 KGEKVDGK
+1014 
-1022 AVQQIRSGDVSSD
+1022 SGNVS
-1035 TGRTADIR
+1035 
-1043 QADGGIQG
+1043 Q
-1051 QSGRNGNDKPRISN
+1051 
-1065 SATAEGLG
+1065 
-1073 RTRGSSGDV
+1073 
-1082 LLDDAKFKQKKKEN
+1082 
-1096 GITDTELGETDHKT
+1096 
-1110 FSEALEQG
+1110 
-1118 KSSNKNGAY
+1118 NGA
-1127 VDSKT
+1127 K
-1132 VEDLEKSNAKT
+1132 
-1143 FLSKDGTCG
+1143 
-1152 VAVESNGNI
+1152 
-1161 VGAFKMAGSPHKGA
+1161 
-1175 VEDMIITARANGG
+1175 
-1188 TKMDCYG
+1188 
-1195 SKLVNMYEHAGFI
+1195 VN
-1208 PVARVPFS
+1208 VP
-1216 PEGIEDATLLS
+1216 DA
-1227 RRPDVYVLMKNGDDI
+1227 
-1242 DTVIETAG
+1242 
-1250 RNGYD
+1250 
-1255 LSFPDDLD
+1255 
-1263 KLPTFD
+1263 
-1269 DYDDALEYR
+1269 
-1278 NSLLKKQDAG
+1278 
-1288 IDINAPDTD
+1288 D
-1297 WEKAA
+1297 WEKTA

-1502 DRLKKLLELT
+1502 DRLKKPLELT

-1617 GAKNFLDKEFDLN
+1617 GAKTFLDKEFDLN

-1668 LEKGDVAFFKPEY
+1668 LEKGDIAFFKPEY

-1702 TELQR
+1702 IELQR

-1731 ALTKLKDNSATAK
+1731 ALTKLKDKTATGK
-1744 GKSVAGTVALRARSV
+1744 GKSVAGTAALRAGNAV
-1759 ALESAVPFVK
+1759 LESTMPFVK

-1778 VDYSPFGLLKSV
+1778 VDYSPFGLLKSA
-1790 NEMITFKKR
+1790 NEMITFKKH
-1799 GDVEAL
+1799 GNVEAL

-1833 VTTNAGDKS
+1833 VSVKAGEKS
-1842 GDAYYDRDMGYQ
+1842 GDEYYDRDMGYQ

-1879 GAQVYKMSEAKGMSG
+1879 GAQMFKISESKGMSG
-1894 KEIMDGFLSLV
+1894 EEIFDGLLTLV
-1905 SPHLDASFMS
+1905 SPHMDASFMS
-1915 SAKDMMELFIQ
+1915 GTKDMMELFIE
-1926 EADTSRD
+1926 EAGRD
-1933 GGGIGSAILKTV
+1933 GNGLGSAVLKTV

-2055 IKIYKGIDTSTEEGK
+2055 IKIYKGIDTSTKEGK
-2070 SSKKYFFYN
+2070 SSKKHFFYN

-2098 AYTYGKSSRSEQ
+2098 AYTYGKSSRGEQ
-2110 NKVIQTMLK
+2110 NNVIQDMLK
-2119 APSYKNMTNQMKVDE
+2119 ASSYKNMTNQMKVDE
-2134 IKSSYYI
+2134 IKSSYFI
-2141 GKSTA
+2141 GQSTA
-2146 DMDTYGAKYA
+2146 DMKTYGAKYA
-2156 CESLNRDSDK
+2156 CESLNRDK
-2166 DAWKRFNA
+2166 DAYKKYEA
-2174 YGGKAESFMNVYLGK
+2174 LGGKAKDFMNVYLGK

-2199 SYYTKALAIAAY
+2199 TWYTKALAIEAY
-2211 GGKKAQKAYDIHDN
+2211 GGANKKNMRTAFEIKPD
-2225 KIKLEKEYLDDHGSI
+2225 KVKLEREYLENHGSI
-2240 REYSNAM
+2240 KEYSNAM
-2247 CNVMSTIKKSDA
+2247 CKIVSTVNKSGILDDRKSQYG
-2259 TDSMANKAVAAAH
+2259 TPEPSMAEKAVAAAYH
-2272 HKINKRTYKA
+2272 NINNRTYKA
-2282 MGFSSEQANMGIWFK
+2282 MGLSVDQANMGIWFK
-2297 KNGYSIKSL
+2297 DNGYSLKAL
-2306 TKIKNNGDLL
+2306 DKIKDNGDML
-2316 YDIGKKD
+2316 YDLGNKD
-2323 GVMEYIDSLDLK
+2323 GVIEYIDSLNLK
-2335 SSTEKACLFRYL
+2335 DNTEKACLFRYL
-2347 NSTANNP
+2347 STANNP

>member
-133 KQQQK
+133 RQQQK

-153 VDRQRQIGNMGEKN
+153 VNRQKQIGNMGEKN

-861 MLGDLRNSVRG
+861 MLGDLRNSVKG

-893 QTTDDIAALLDGTG
+893 QTTEDIAALLDGTG

-991 SSKLDKAAKEAV
+991 SSKLDKAAAEASELEDLKKQQRELNYKLKNTQNAEHYQKYRAELDKV
-1003 EDINAKDYNNI
+1003 NERLDEIYDNQKRVAKDGADNINEPEVKQSGNPEDLPPGDGTGADIREPRDLDDLKADDNSAKITTSTEKKKDGSFKAKVDKAWQSTKRMFIDNFAAFEDI
-1014 KGEKVDGK
+1014 GRTLRKVDQAKGDSFMAAINALRLTRNKAGAMLKEGRINRFGK
-1022 AVQQIRSGDVSSD
+1022 ADKSLSQIFDSKEYGNLLKDKAKYEDFQYYLYHKHNIDRAREGKNVFGDVSSEESARIANELEAKYGQEFIDRADDIYSYLADLEDMRVKSGLSSAEQSAELDKIYKSYVPTYRVGDDINVSGGYDKLKDYKQYAATGGNSDIMPLHDQLTMLTNETVRESEKNLLMQAVADSQGLTVKELKDMGVKNPEKIADKLIYKSDAGNKKEVMYFVNGEAKKVTVTDEMYAGLQDWTKQDHAAIIDVIDKVTSPLNRGFKALVTDYNPIFMVRNAVRD
-1035 TGRTADIR
+1035 TQEAFLYSKDTRYWVKNWPKALSAVTNKNSPYRAVYDLYIANGGKYSNLVDLETDLTKLDKAWKGKNPLERLEALNNATETLPRLSEFMGTLDKAGVLDDIAKGKVISKDLLNKAMYNANDITLNFGRSGKVTKYLNRTVAPYLNPSVQGLDKLIRTLQGDRGVKGYLGLLAKGSIFMAAPTVINSVLCKDVPGYQDINDREKENNYLIPLGDEQFIKIPKSRVGGFAGMPVRMAYESWQYGNKFDWKYLFKQSWELQGVADVSGGGLFQPIIGAATNKSWYGGQIESGKEDDGYSDVWKSMNDMSDEVYDSNTSAIGKALGKTQLAKKFGISPKKIDYVLDGATGVLGDFILPATAQNSAGAPSNVLKKNFVLDSVLSNKLATNFYEKSGKLRGNMNLSEGDKNKYYEFQCRYGYSASTLSQAISNIQSSDDISKSEKAEKTR
-1043 QADGGIQG
+1043 ELKKAMNQIF
-1051 QSGRNGNDKPRISN
+1051 RNEREGSKKQNDALTAIGKVLGYDNALKGYLYDNDKDYGINHANAYKQYRKEAGFKNMDNKEREKSARKFLKSYNKAISIQSKLTPTSSNNPDFKTLALAGAITDNKKYMDAYGVYDDKQKLARNYIKCYDSSDQAINAHVLAQKKINRGVNALKKDFPKYSTTASTQAMIIASGKYKDAQFYFNECERKMN
-1065 SATAEGLG
+1065 SARGLTSEYKYSAKQFEKIRSKANTDGKNGISKAEAIAAVEKANCKDNNEAALLFDMLCSSPRTKNPYGTPKYYSLDKDNWNG
-1073 RTRGSSGDV
+1073 EKTETRGS
-1082 LLDDAKFKQKKKEN
+1082 
-1096 GITDTELGETDHKT
+1096 
-1110 FSEALEQG
+1110 
-1118 KSSNKNGAY
+1118 
-1127 VDSKT
+1127 
-1132 VEDLEKSNAKT
+1132 
-1143 FLSKDGTCG
+1143 
-1152 VAVESNGNI
+1152 
-1161 VGAFKMAGSPHKGA
+1161 
-1175 VEDMIITARANGG
+1175 
-1188 TKMDCYG
+1188 
-1195 SKLVNMYEHAGFI
+1195 
-1208 PVARVPFS
+1208 
-1216 PEGIEDATLLS
+1216 
-1227 RRPDVYVLMKNGDDI
+1227 
-1242 DTVIETAG
+1242 
-1250 RNGYD
+1250 
-1255 LSFPDDLD
+1255 
-1263 KLPTFD
+1263 
-1269 DYDDALEYR
+1269 
-1278 NSLLKKQDAG
+1278 
-1288 IDINAPDTD
+1288 
-1297 WEKAA
+1297 
-1302 KDAVTN
+1302 
-1308 MEKDEAARAPETIKE
+1308 
-1323 KVKPD
+1323 
-1328 SELFDDAVKK
+1328 
-1338 ADYEAEAEKI
+1338 
-1348 MSDNPKMGQNAA
+1348 
-1360 KQNVLYYTTEEANS
+1360 
-1374 MFFEGFDDGLFR
+1374 
-1386 KSPKMSQKE
+1386 
-1395 AREKVANMAE
+1395 
-1405 GKSID
+1405 
-1410 DMARQFIGMDYTSDP
+1410 
-1425 HLFGAMAEK
+1425 
-1434 ILPEL
+1434 
-1439 SKRVEAGDKE
+1439 
-1449 ALKLLMEVSDHA
+1449 
-1461 NSIVSHGASMTN
+1461 
-1473 AAKMWVKMTPIGRCK
+1473 
-1488 AMDSEIARLNKQYG
+1488 
-1502 DRLKKLLELT
+1502 
-1512 DEQKA
+1512 
-1517 LIYKAQTD
+1517 
-1525 EEIGRAV
+1525 
-1532 AQVTEQIWDEIP
+1532 
-1544 STFWEKVNTARHIAM
+1544 
-1559 LLNIKTNLRN
+1559 
-1569 VAGNTAFA
+1569 
-1577 SVRAMSNGLEYV
+1577 
-1589 ITKSMKKTLD
+1589 
-1599 KYGGNAVR
+1599 
-1607 ATRVTSSEMK
+1607 
-1617 GAKNFLDKEFDLN
+1617 
-1630 YSSNSNKYKDQFDMS
+1630 
-1645 RPEGKTVLESK
+1645 
-1656 VGSNVEKFTYWT
+1656 
-1668 LEKGDVAFFKPEY
+1668 
-1681 QKSYARYCKSK
+1681 
-1692 GIPLDKMSEM
+1692 
-1702 TELQR
+1702 
-1707 KQANIYAMR
+1707 
-1716 EAEKATFR
+1716 
-1724 ETTSASR
+1724 
-1731 ALTKLKDNSATAK
+1731 
-1744 GKSVAGTVALRARSV
+1744 
-1759 ALESAVPFVK
+1759 
-1769 TPINVFRQS
+1769 
-1778 VDYSPFGLLKSV
+1778 
-1790 NEMITFKKR
+1790 
-1799 GDVEAL
+1799 
-1805 ENAIHHMS
+1805 
-1813 TGLTGSG
+1813 
-1820 LTVLGAY
+1820 
-1827 LYSHGI
+1827 
-1833 VTTNAGDKS
+1833 
-1842 GDAYYDRDMGYQ
+1842 
-1854 DYSLVIGNKSITI
+1854 
-1867 DWASPMQSSFFM
+1867 
-1879 GAQVYKMSEAKGMSG
+1879 
-1894 KEIMDGFLSLV
+1894 
-1905 SPHLDASFMS
+1905 
-1915 SAKDMMELFIQ
+1915 
-1926 EADTSRD
+1926 
-1933 GGGIGSAILKTV
+1933 
-1945 GGSIPQNF
+1945 GGS
-1953 ISTLLPFSQLMSQT
+1953 S
-1967 AGFTDDYQR
+1967 
-1976 DTRSTKE
+1976 
-1983 GTLEKSWDSWGKKMI
+1983 
-1998 NRIPGLRQKYLNPK
+1998 
-2012 LDRRGRD
+2012 
-2019 VKSLTADSNVLTK
+2019 
-2032 FANAF
+2032 
-2037 INPSNVKQITL
+2037 
-2048 DDTDREI
+2048 
-2055 IKIYKGIDTSTEEGK
+2055 
-2070 SSKKYFFYN
+2070 
-2079 FTGNPDYDLTNG
+2079 
-2091 KRMTYDE
+2091 
-2098 AYTYGKSSRSEQ
+2098 
-2110 NKVIQTMLK
+2110 
-2119 APSYKNMTNQMKVDE
+2119 
-2134 IKSSYYI
+2134 
-2141 GKSTA
+2141 
-2146 DMDTYGAKYA
+2146 
-2156 CESLNRDSDK
+2156 
-2166 DAWKRFNA
+2166 
-2174 YGGKAESFMNVYLGK
+2174 
-2189 EKLLARAHDT
+2189 
-2199 SYYTKALAIAAY
+2199 
-2211 GGKKAQKAYDIHDN
+2211 
-2225 KIKLEKEYLDDHGSI
+2225 
-2240 REYSNAM
+2240 
-2247 CNVMSTIKKSDA
+2247 
-2259 TDSMANKAVAAAH
+2259 
-2272 HKINKRTYKA
+2272 
-2282 MGFSSEQANMGIWFK
+2282 
-2297 KNGYSIKSL
+2297 
-2306 TKIKNNGDLL
+2306 
-2316 YDIGKKD
+2316 
-2323 GVMEYIDSLDLK
+2323 
-2335 SSTEKACLFRYL
+2335 
-2347 NSTANNP
+2347 
-2354 YGSIPNYLDMEDDS
+2354 
-2368 SGGSYGRRGY
+2368 GRRGY

>member
-153 VDRQRQIGNMGEKN
+153 VDRQKQLGKMGEKS

-201 DSFLDVVRDKAA
+201 FLDVVRDKAA

-313 VRATYLEHKKEKAAI
+313 VRATYLDHKKEKAAI

-385 DPTTYLGIGAVGAA
+385 DPSTYLGIGAVGAA

-404 AGAKAVGKA
+404 AGAKTVAKA
-413 AAKKAGKEAAEIV
+413 AGKKAGKEAAEIV
-426 EKGAVKN
+426 EKGTVKN

-438 AETGARKAGKEAVQ
+438 AETGARKAGKEAAQ
-452 DISGEVA
+452 DVSGEVA

-482 EAIRIKA
+482 EAIRVKA
-489 KMDAGLPVTEAEKK
+489 KMDAGLSVTEAEKK

-524 VEARQAKQSTPNAK
+524 VEALKSEAKESSVEIGEHHTKVEIDRINRYKDSTDVNLLNFVKK
-538 VGSSPK
+538 VRNLKNKNVASKLNETIGPVRS
-544 AQRTFSVKDKA
+544 RE
-555 KKAYAT
+555 
-561 AKAEDVG
+561 AKAIKEITGIDVS
-568 TDSNLSSYVKE
+568 D
-579 SEVPEEM
+579 
-586 KPIFSAY
+586 
-593 KKSTNEKIKNAV
+593 
-605 INLRNGRPAGART
+605 
-618 FEVGGTVKTT
+618 
-628 EGEVIKNLTGVDVTG
+628 
-643 YKHVLDSDRILHIE
+643 YKHNVNGSTINHIEKRHGVNGVADKSMTIDADIARIGHVIDEYDDVYLVNYSDLDSDTRAVA
-657 ERHGIVGQENTTMKN
+657 RAWQNADQSASIVIKYEKKIDGTY
-672 ANDIARVGYVID
+672 YV
-684 NPDSI
+684 
-689 EYALDQ
+689 
-695 NGKRRVSYQY
+695 V
-705 GNSNHEPAPL
+705 
-715 IQYKKRVNG
+715 
-724 DIVVI
+724 
-729 EAVPDVSAKKLR
+729 EAVPDSSRKRLQIISAYMDSNKKTAPGLVNM
-741 IESMYFDTGKTKMPK
+741 ENSPH
-756 NINGNPQVQNANNL
+756 L
-770 PRTSKTESGLM
+770 TSKTFDPSAASGSPQTTNAGKTSLVPTSKNESDSL
-781 PDSKI
+781 PTSKI
-786 PPAEGKVNTL
+786 PSTEGKVNPL
-796 DPEYAEYAAKNRVKE
+796 DPVDPEYAEYAAKNRVKE
-811 PVSEGSVTREVASPM
+811 SVSEGSVPREVASPM

-833 ENVGKRNV
+833 ENVGKRDV

-861 MLGDLRNSVRG
+861 MLGDLRNSVKG

-907 FNSKGYSYQ
+907 FSSKGYSYQ

-960 PASQE
+960 PANQE

-991 SSKLDKAAKEAV
+991 SSKLDKAAAEASDQAKKIDSDKVSAADMGPEPTAV
-1003 EDINAKDYNNI
+1003 ETNPSLHADT
-1014 KGEKVDGK
+1014 
-1022 AVQQIRSGDVSSD
+1022 VS
-1035 TGRTADIR
+1035 
-1043 QADGGIQG
+1043 Q
-1051 QSGRNGNDKPRISN
+1051 
-1065 SATAEGLG
+1065 
-1073 RTRGSSGDV
+1073 
-1082 LLDDAKFKQKKKEN
+1082 
-1096 GITDTELGETDHKT
+1096 
-1110 FSEALEQG
+1110 
-1118 KSSNKNGAY
+1118 NGAK
-1127 VDSKT
+1127 V
-1132 VEDLEKSNAKT
+1132 
-1143 FLSKDGTCG
+1143 
-1152 VAVESNGNI
+1152 
-1161 VGAFKMAGSPHKGA
+1161 
-1175 VEDMIITARANGG
+1175 
-1188 TKMDCYG
+1188 
-1195 SKLVNMYEHAGFI
+1195 
-1208 PVARVPFS
+1208 
-1216 PEGIEDATLLS
+1216 
-1227 RRPDVYVLMKNGDDI
+1227 
-1242 DTVIETAG
+1242 
-1250 RNGYD
+1250 
-1255 LSFPDDLD
+1255 
-1263 KLPTFD
+1263 
-1269 DYDDALEYR
+1269 
-1278 NSLLKKQDAG
+1278 
-1288 IDINAPDTD
+1288 NAPDPD
-1297 WEKAA
+1297 WEKTA

-1308 MEKDEAARAPETIKE
+1308 MEKDEVARAPETIKE

-1502 DRLKKLLELT
+1502 DRLKKPLELT

-1617 GAKNFLDKEFDLN
+1617 GAKDFLDKEFDLN

-1656 VGSNVEKFTYWT
+1656 VGSSVEKFTYWT
-1668 LEKGDVAFFKPEY
+1668 LEKGDIAFFKPEY

-1731 ALTKLKDNSATAK
+1731 ALTKLKDKTATGK
-1744 GKSVAGTVALRARSV
+1744 GKSVAGTAALRAGNAV
-1759 ALESAVPFVK
+1759 LESTMPFVK

-1778 VDYSPFGLLKSV
+1778 VDYSPFGLLKSA
-1790 NEMITFKKR
+1790 NEMITFKKH
-1799 GDVEAL
+1799 GNVEAL

-1833 VTTNAGDKS
+1833 VSVKAGEKS
-1842 GDAYYDRDMGYQ
+1842 GDEYYDRDMGYQ

-1879 GAQVYKMSEAKGMSG
+1879 GAQMFKMSESKGMSG
-1894 KEIMDGFLSLV
+1894 EEIFDGLLTLV
-1905 SPHLDASFMS
+1905 SPHMDASFMS
-1915 SAKDMMELFIQ
+1915 GTKDMMELFIE
-1926 EADTSRD
+1926 EAGRD
-1933 GGGIGSAILKTV
+1933 GNGLGSAILKTV

-1967 AGFTDDYQR
+1967 AGFTDEYQR

-2055 IKIYKGIDTSTEEGK
+2055 IKIYKGIDTSTKEGK
-2070 SSKKYFFYN
+2070 KSKKSFFYD

-2098 AYTYGKSSRSEQ
+2098 AYTYGKSSRGEQ
-2110 NKVIQTMLK
+2110 NNVIQDMLK
-2119 APSYKNMTNQMKVDE
+2119 AASYKDMTNQMKVDE
-2134 IKSSYYI
+2134 IKSSYFI
-2141 GKSTA
+2141 GTSTA
-2146 DMDTYGAKYA
+2146 DMKTYGAKYA
-2156 CESLNRDSDK
+2156 CESLTRDK
-2166 DAWKRFNA
+2166 DAYKKYEA
-2174 YGGKAESFMNVYLGK
+2174 LGGKAKDFMNVYLGK

-2199 SYYTKALAIAAY
+2199 TWYTKALAIEAY
-2211 GGKKAQKAYDIHDN
+2211 GGANKKNMRTAFEIKPD
-2225 KIKLEKEYLDDHGSI
+2225 KVKLEREYLKNHGSI
-2240 REYSNAM
+2240 KEYSNAM
-2247 CNVMSTIKKSDA
+2247 CKIVSTVNQSGVLDDKK
-2259 TDSMANKAVAAAH
+2259 TQYGTPEPSMAQKAVAAAYH
-2272 HKINKRTYKA
+2272 NINNRTYKA
-2282 MGFSSEQANMGIWFK
+2282 MGLSADQANMGVWFK
-2297 KNGYSIKSL
+2297 KNGYSLKAL
-2306 TKIKNNGDLL
+2306 DKIKDNGDML
-2316 YDIGKKD
+2316 YDLGNKD
-2323 GVMEYIDSLDLK
+2323 GVIEYIDSLNLK
-2335 SSTEKACLFRYL
+2335 DNTEKACLFRYL
-2347 NSTANNP
+2347 STANNP
-2354 YGSIPNYLDMEDDS
+2354 YGSIPNYLEMEDDG
-2368 SGGSYGRRGY
+2368 SGSSYGRRGY
-2378 SRRGHRRG
+2378 SRRGYSR
-2386 GGSGSGSSKNS
+2386 GGSGSGSSKS
-2397 NLPTWE
+2397 SDLPTWE